1 MKNITTACLLLSMLG
16 VLTGCGGDDSSGGV
30 TTVPIA
36 DVDSGDKNDDTTD
49 ADSDSDSDSTADDD
63 DTDTVNDD
71 DTVTDDDTTSDD
83 DKDSDDDTTGDDDS
97 TKDDG
102 TTDDDTDVDDD
113 TELFPHKGKCTV
125 TELNL
130 DRVNIE
136 SRVANS
142 DYECMRTWFS
152 PSAEQADTVFSTLS
166 VTRINAGLKKAI
178 EAYKGKKEQAQQ
190 IYYLGEFIKAAYK
203 NRHDTFARDLQPFP
217 SELGAEIAAT
227 IQEFLRS
234 PHALTDGR
242 EQQEALASMLIVVD
256 SIRQLAI
263 AAPDVFAVLD
273 TFSED
278 KSESYYYR
286 KAINNVFIAMAGH
299 SQTKAFYDLI
309 ESDPRYIH
317 RLSAFI
323 TNNEWAIGTDSEQLL
338 GNAARELA
346 RLVKTQDASTKQVV
360 IDTLRSLLARYPLG
374 GKSDRIWVGI
384 AEMVNA
390 YAPDYL
396 EQLGLGNAKQDL
408 KQKIMTFSYDCRGP
422 AQILAQEMTEAQAVT
437 SCETL
442 NLKEDDFHQI
452 VNTGYQPVAD
462 DHSDS
467 VDVIVFK
474 TKNDYSTYSSF
485 LFGNTTNNGGQFL
498 ERDPS
503 KQGNVPRFVAYQ
515 NGWGDDFSILN
526 LEHEYIHYLDGR
538 FNQYGDFHETMREG
552 SIVWWLEGF
561 AEYMHYKDGYT
572 AALVL
577 GKDKTHTLDEVFH
590 TNYSDGLNRVYRW
603 GYLAVRF
610 MLEKHPEDVTELL
623 GYSRT
628 GQYKEWVKLLE
639 RLGPTYN
646 TEFHSWLDEVTKD
659 IDDTDISKPKPK
671 EKPKKIELNTSVQVS
686 GEKFAEKLF
695 FVDVTQNFNQLEV
708 SITGSGDA
716 DLYACYDKVC
726 HYFEYEWTNFTHGSN
741 ESISIPKNEDGTI
754 KTGQYYFSISGRD
767 EFDVELSVVAK

>member
-1 MKNITTACLLLSMLG
+1 MLG

-30 TTVPIA
+30 KTVPVA
-36 DVDSGDKNDDTTD
+36 GVDSGDKNDDN
-49 ADSDSDSDSTADDD
+49 ADNADVDSTVDD
-63 DTDTVNDD
+63 DTDT
-71 DTVTDDDTTSDD
+71 DT
-83 DKDSDDDTTGDDDS
+83 DDDS
-97 TKDDG
+97 TKDDD
-102 TTDDDTDVDDD
+102 TTDDDTVVDDEA
-113 TELFPHKGKCTV
+113 ELFPHKGKCTV
-125 TELNL
+125 EDFTV

-152 PSAEQADTVFSTLS
+152 PSLELADVVFSTMS
-166 VTRINAGLKKAI
+166 VSRITGGLKKAI
-178 EAYKGKKEQAQQ
+178 EAYKGTKEQAQQ

-203 NRHDTFARDLQPFP
+203 NRHDTFAKKLQPFP
-217 SELGAEIAAT
+217 SELSVDIANT
-227 IQEFLRS
+227 IQQFLRS
-234 PHALTDGR
+234 PYALTEGR

-263 AAPDVFAVLD
+263 AAPDVFAILD
-273 TFSED
+273 SFSAD
-278 KSESYYYR
+278 KSDSYYYR
-286 KAINNVFIAMAGH
+286 KAINNIFVAMAGH
-299 SQTKAFYDLI
+299 SQTKAFYDVI
-309 ESDPRYIH
+309 ESDSSYIH
-317 RLSAFI
+317 RLSSFI

-346 RLVKTQDASTKQVV
+346 RLVKTEDAETKKVV
-360 IDTLRSLLARYPLG
+360 VDTLDSLLKRYPLG

-384 AEMVNA
+384 AEMVDA
-390 YAPDYL
+390 YASDYL
-396 EQLGLGNAKQDL
+396 EQLGLSNSKSVL
-408 KQKIMTFSYDCRGP
+408 KQRIMTFSYDCRGP
-422 AQILAQEMTEAQAVT
+422 ARILAQEMTEAQAIT

-442 NLKEDDFHQI
+442 NLKEDDFHQT

-474 TKNDYSTYSSF
+474 TKSDYSTYSSF
-485 LFGNTTNNGGQFL
+485 LFDNTTNNGGQFL

-515 NGWGDDFSILN
+515 NGWDDDFSILN
-526 LEHEYIHYLDGR
+526 LEHEYVHYLDGR
-538 FNQYGDFHETMREG
+538 FNQYGDFHDTMREG
-552 SIVWWLEGF
+552 TIVWWLEGF
-561 AEYMHYKDGYT
+561 AEYMHYKEGYN

-577 GKDKTHTLDEVFH
+577 GKEKTHTLADVFS

-610 MLEKHPEDVTELL
+610 MIEKHPEDVTELL

-639 RLGPTYN
+639 RLGPAYN

-659 IDDTDISKPKPK
+659 IDDSDISQPKPK
-671 EKPKKIELNTSVQVS
+671 EKPKKIELNTSIQVN
-686 GEKFAEKLF
+686 GKKFSETLF
-695 FVDVTQNFNQLEV
+695 FVDVSESYNQLEV
-708 SITGSGDA
+708 SISGTGDA
-716 DLYACYDKVC
+716 DLYACYNKVC
-726 HYFEYEWTNFTHGSN
+726 HYFEYEWSNYTHGSN
-741 ESISIPKNEDGTI
+741 ETISIPKNEDGSI
-754 KTGQYYFSISGRD
+754 KMGQYYFSISGRE

>member
-1 MKNITTACLLLSMLG
+1 MLG

-30 TTVPIA
+30 KTVPVAGVDSGGKNDDNA
-36 DVDSGDKNDDTTD
+36 DVDSTV
-49 ADSDSDSDSTADDD
+49 DD
-63 DTDTVNDD
+63 DTDTDTDTDTDNDS
-71 DTVTDDDTTSDD
+71 TV
-83 DKDSDDDTTGDDDS
+83 DDDS
-97 TKDDG
+97 TKDDD
-102 TTDDDTDVDDD
+102 TTDDDTVVDDD
-113 TELFPHKGKCTV
+113 TELFPHKGECTV
-125 TELNL
+125 EDFTV

-152 PSAEQADTVFSTLS
+152 PSLEQADVVFSTMS
-166 VTRINAGLKKAI
+166 MSRITGGLKKAI
-178 EAYKGKKEQAQQ
+178 KAYKGTKEQAQQ

-203 NRHDTFARDLQPFP
+203 NRHDTFAKKLQPFP
-217 SELGAEIAAT
+217 SELSADIANT
-227 IQEFLRS
+227 IQQFLRS
-234 PHALTDGR
+234 PYALTEGR

-263 AAPDVFAVLD
+263 AAPDVFAILD
-273 TFSED
+273 SFSAD
-278 KSESYYYR
+278 KSDSYYYR
-286 KAINNVFIAMAGH
+286 KAINNIFVAMAGH
-299 SQTKAFYDLI
+299 SQTKAFYDVI
-309 ESDPRYIH
+309 ESDSSYIH
-317 RLSAFI
+317 RLSSFI

-346 RLVKTQDASTKQVV
+346 RLVKTEDAETKKVV
-360 IDTLRSLLARYPLG
+360 VDTLDSLLKRYPLG

-384 AEMVNA
+384 AEMVDA
-390 YAPDYL
+390 YASDYL
-396 EQLGLGNAKQDL
+396 EQLGLSNSKSVL
-408 KQKIMTFSYDCRGP
+408 KQRIMTFSYDCRGP
-422 AQILAQEMTEAQAVT
+422 ARILAQEMTEAQAIT

-442 NLKEDDFHQI
+442 NLKEDDFHQT

-474 TKNDYSTYSSF
+474 TKSDYSTYSSF
-485 LFGNTTNNGGQFL
+485 LFDNTTNNGGQFL

-515 NGWGDDFSILN
+515 NGWDDDFSILN
-526 LEHEYIHYLDGR
+526 LEHEYVHYLDGR
-538 FNQYGDFHETMREG
+538 FNQYGDFHDTMREG
-552 SIVWWLEGF
+552 NIVWWLEGF
-561 AEYMHYKDGYT
+561 AEYMYYKESYN

-577 GKDKTHTLDEVFH
+577 GKEKTHTLADVFS

-610 MLEKHPEDVTELL
+610 MIEKHPEDVTELL

-639 RLGPTYN
+639 RLGPAYN

-659 IDDTDISKPKPK
+659 IDDSDISQPKPK
-671 EKPKKIELNTSVQVS
+671 EKPKKIELNTSIQVS
-686 GEKFAEKLF
+686 GKKFSETLF
-695 FVDVTQNFNQLEV
+695 FVDVSESYNQLEV
-708 SITGSGDA
+708 SISGTGDA

-726 HYFEYEWTNFTHGSN
+726 HYFEYEWSNYTHGSN
-741 ESISIPKNEDGTI
+741 ETISIPKNEDGSI
-754 KTGQYYFSISGRD
+754 KMGQYYFSISGRE

>member
-1 MKNITTACLLLSMLG
+1 MLG

-30 TTVPIA
+30 KTVPVA
-36 DVDSGDKNDDTTD
+36 GVDSGDKNDDN
-49 ADSDSDSDSTADDD
+49 ADVDSTVDD
-63 DTDTVNDD
+63 DTDT
-71 DTVTDDDTTSDD
+71 DTDT
-83 DKDSDDDTTGDDDS
+83 DDS
-97 TKDDG
+97 TKDDD
-102 TTDDDTDVDDD
+102 TTDDDTVVDDEA
-113 TELFPHKGKCTV
+113 ELFPHKGKCTV
-125 TELNL
+125 EDFTV

-152 PSAEQADTVFSTLS
+152 PSLEQADVVFSTMS
-166 VTRINAGLKKAI
+166 VSRITGGLKKAI
-178 EAYKGKKEQAQQ
+178 EAYKGTKEQAQQ

-203 NRHDTFARDLQPFP
+203 NRHDTFAKKLQPFP
-217 SELGAEIAAT
+217 SELSVDIANT
-227 IQEFLRS
+227 IQQFLRS
-234 PHALTDGR
+234 PYALTEGR

-263 AAPDVFAVLD
+263 AAPDVFAILD
-273 TFSED
+273 SFSAD
-278 KSESYYYR
+278 KSDSYYYR
-286 KAINNVFIAMAGH
+286 KAINNIFVAMAGH
-299 SQTKAFYDLI
+299 SQTKAFYDVI
-309 ESDPRYIH
+309 ESDSSYIH
-317 RLSAFI
+317 RLSSFI

-346 RLVKTQDASTKQVV
+346 RLVKTEDAETKKVV
-360 IDTLRSLLARYPLG
+360 VDTLDSLLKRYPLG

-384 AEMVNA
+384 AEMVDA
-390 YAPDYL
+390 YASDYL
-396 EQLGLGNAKQDL
+396 EQLGLSNSKSVL
-408 KQKIMTFSYDCRGP
+408 KQRIMTFSYDCRGP
-422 AQILAQEMTEAQAVT
+422 ARILAQEMTEAQAIT

-442 NLKEDDFHQI
+442 NLKEDDFHQT

-474 TKNDYSTYSSF
+474 TKSDYSTYSSF
-485 LFGNTTNNGGQFL
+485 LFDNTTNNGGQFL

-515 NGWGDDFSILN
+515 NGWDDDFSILN
-526 LEHEYIHYLDGR
+526 LEHEYVHYLDGR
-538 FNQYGDFHETMREG
+538 FNQYGDFHDTMREG

-561 AEYMHYKDGYT
+561 AEYMHYKEGYN

-577 GKDKTHTLDEVFH
+577 GKEKTHTLADVFS

-610 MLEKHPEDVTELL
+610 MIEKHPEDVTELL

-639 RLGPTYN
+639 RLGPAYN

-659 IDDTDISKPKPK
+659 IDDSDISQPKPK
-671 EKPKKIELNTSVQVS
+671 EKPKKIELNTSIQVN
-686 GEKFAEKLF
+686 GKKFSETLF
-695 FVDVTQNFNQLEV
+695 FVDVSESYNQLEV
-708 SITGSGDA
+708 SISGTGDA

-726 HYFEYEWTNFTHGSN
+726 HYFEYEWSNYTHGSN
-741 ESISIPKNEDGTI
+741 ETISIPKNEDGSI
-754 KTGQYYFSISGRD
+754 KMGQYYFSISGRE

>member
-1 MKNITTACLLLSMLG
+1 MKNIKTACLLLSMLG

-30 TTVPIA
+30 KTVPVA
-36 DVDSGDKNDDTTD
+36 GVDSGDKNDDN
-49 ADSDSDSDSTADDD
+49 ADVDSTVDD
-63 DTDTVNDD
+63 DTDT
-71 DTVTDDDTTSDD
+71 DTDTDTDDDSTV
-83 DKDSDDDTTGDDDS
+83 DDDS
-97 TKDDG
+97 TKDDD
-102 TTDDDTDVDDD
+102 TTDDDTVVDDD

-125 TELNL
+125 EDFTV

-152 PSAEQADTVFSTLS
+152 PSLEQADVAFSTMS
-166 VTRINAGLKKAI
+166 VSRITGGLKKAI
-178 EAYKGKKEQAQQ
+178 EAYKGTKEQAQQ

-203 NRHDTFARDLQPFP
+203 NRHDTFAKKLQPFP
-217 SELGAEIAAT
+217 SELSVDIANT
-227 IQEFLRS
+227 IQQFLRS

-263 AAPDVFAVLD
+263 AAPDAFAILD
-273 TFSED
+273 SFSAD
-278 KSESYYYR
+278 KSDSYYYR
-286 KAINNVFIAMAGH
+286 KAINNIFVAMAGH
-299 SQTKAFYDLI
+299 SQTKAFYDVI
-309 ESDPRYIH
+309 ESDSSYIH
-317 RLSAFI
+317 RLSGFI

-346 RLVKTQDASTKQVV
+346 RLVKTEDAETKKVV
-360 IDTLRSLLARYPLG
+360 VDTLDSLLKRYPLG

-384 AEMVNA
+384 AEMVDA
-390 YAPDYL
+390 YASDYL
-396 EQLGLGNAKQDL
+396 EQLGLSNSKSVL
-408 KQKIMTFSYDCRGP
+408 KQRIMTFSYDCRGP
-422 AQILAQEMTEAQAVT
+422 ARILAQEMTEAQAIT

-442 NLKEDDFHQI
+442 NLKEDDFHQT

-474 TKNDYSTYSSF
+474 TKSDYSTYSSF
-485 LFGNTTNNGGQFL
+485 LFDNTTNNGGQFL

-515 NGWGDDFSILN
+515 NGWDDDFSILN
-526 LEHEYIHYLDGR
+526 LEHEYVHYLDGR
-538 FNQYGDFHETMREG
+538 FNQYGDFHDTMREG

-561 AEYMHYKDGYT
+561 AEYMYYKEGYN

-577 GKDKTHTLDEVFH
+577 GKEKTHTLADVFS

-610 MLEKHPEDVTELL
+610 MIEKHPEDVTELL

-639 RLGPTYN
+639 RLGPAYN

-659 IDDTDISKPKPK
+659 IDDSDISQPKPK
-671 EKPKKIELNTSVQVS
+671 EKPKKIELNTSIQVS
-686 GEKFAEKLF
+686 GKKFSETLF
-695 FVDVTQNFNQLEV
+695 FVDVSESYNQLEV
-708 SITGSGDA
+708 SISGTGDA

-726 HYFEYEWTNFTHGSN
+726 HYFEYEWSNYTHGSN
-741 ESISIPKNEDGTI
+741 ETISIPKNEDGSI
-754 KTGQYYFSISGRD
+754 KMGQYYFSISGRE

>member
-1 MKNITTACLLLSMLG
+1 MKNIKTACLLLSMLG

-30 TTVPIA
+30 KTVPVA
-36 DVDSGDKNDDTTD
+36 GVDSGDKNDDN
-49 ADSDSDSDSTADDD
+49 ADVDST
-63 DTDTVNDD
+63 V
-71 DTVTDDDTTSDD
+71 DD
-83 DKDSDDDTTGDDDS
+83 DKDTDTDTDTDDDS
-97 TKDDG
+97 TKDDD
-102 TTDDDTDVDDD
+102 TTDDDTVVDDD

-125 TELNL
+125 EDFTV

-152 PSAEQADTVFSTLS
+152 PSLEQADVVFSTMS
-166 VTRINAGLKKAI
+166 VSRITGGLKKAI
-178 EAYKGKKEQAQQ
+178 EAYKGTKEQAQQ

-203 NRHDTFARDLQPFP
+203 NRHDTFAKKLQPFS
-217 SELGAEIAAT
+217 SELSADIANT
-227 IQEFLRS
+227 IQQFLRS
-234 PHALTDGR
+234 PYALTEGR

-263 AAPDVFAVLD
+263 AAPDVFAILD
-273 TFSED
+273 SFSAD
-278 KSESYYYR
+278 KSDSYYYR
-286 KAINNVFIAMAGH
+286 KAINNIFVAMAGH
-299 SQTKAFYDLI
+299 SQTKAFYDVI
-309 ESDPRYIH
+309 ESDSSYIH
-317 RLSAFI
+317 RLSSFI

-346 RLVKTQDASTKQVV
+346 RLVKTEDAETRKVV
-360 IDTLRSLLARYPLG
+360 VDTLDSLLKRYPLG

-384 AEMVNA
+384 AEMVDA
-390 YAPDYL
+390 YASDYL
-396 EQLGLGNAKQDL
+396 EQLGLSNSKSVL
-408 KQKIMTFSYDCRGP
+408 KQRIMTFSYDCRGP
-422 AQILAQEMTEAQAVT
+422 ARILAQEMTEAQAIT

-442 NLKEDDFHQI
+442 NLKEDDFHQT

-474 TKNDYSTYSSF
+474 TKSDYSTYSSF
-485 LFGNTTNNGGQFL
+485 LFDNTTNNGGQFL

-515 NGWGDDFSILN
+515 NGWDDDFSILN
-526 LEHEYIHYLDGR
+526 LEHEYVHYLDGR
-538 FNQYGDFHETMREG
+538 FNQYGDFHDTMREG
-552 SIVWWLEGF
+552 NIVWWLEGF
-561 AEYMHYKDGYT
+561 AEYMYYKEGYN

-577 GKDKTHTLDEVFH
+577 GKEKTHTLADVFS

-610 MLEKHPEDVTELL
+610 MIEKHPEDVTELL

-639 RLGPTYN
+639 GLGPAYN

-659 IDDTDISKPKPK
+659 IDDSDISQPKPK
-671 EKPKKIELNTSVQVS
+671 EKPKKIELNTSIQVS
-686 GEKFAEKLF
+686 GKKFSETLF
-695 FVDVTQNFNQLEV
+695 FVDVSESYNQLEV
-708 SITGSGDA
+708 SISGAGDA

-726 HYFEYEWTNFTHGSN
+726 HYFEYEWSNYTHGSN
-741 ESISIPKNEDGTI
+741 ETISIPKNEDGSI
-754 KTGQYYFSISGRD
+754 KMGQYYFSISGRE

>member
-1 MKNITTACLLLSMLG
+1 MLG

-30 TTVPIA
+30 KTVPVA
-36 DVDSGDKNDDTTD
+36 GVDSGDKNDDN
-49 ADSDSDSDSTADDD
+49 ADVDSTVDD
-63 DTDTVNDD
+63 DTDT
-71 DTVTDDDTTSDD
+71 
-83 DKDSDDDTTGDDDS
+83 DDDS
-97 TKDDG
+97 TKDDD
-102 TTDDDTDVDDD
+102 TTDDDTVVDDEA
-113 TELFPHKGKCTV
+113 ELFPHKGKCTV
-125 TELNL
+125 EDFTV

-152 PSAEQADTVFSTLS
+152 PSLEQADVVFSTMS
-166 VTRINAGLKKAI
+166 VSRITGGLKKAI
-178 EAYKGKKEQAQQ
+178 EAYKGTKEQAQQ

-203 NRHDTFARDLQPFP
+203 NRHDTFAKKLQPFP
-217 SELGAEIAAT
+217 SELSVDIANT
-227 IQEFLRS
+227 IQQFLRS
-234 PHALTDGR
+234 PYALTEGR

-263 AAPDVFAVLD
+263 AAPDVFAILD
-273 TFSED
+273 SFSAD
-278 KSESYYYR
+278 KSDSYYYR
-286 KAINNVFIAMAGH
+286 KAINNIFVAMAGH
-299 SQTKAFYDLI
+299 SQTKAFYDVI
-309 ESDPRYIH
+309 ESDSSYIH
-317 RLSAFI
+317 RLSSFI

-346 RLVKTQDASTKQVV
+346 RLVKTEDAETKKVV
-360 IDTLRSLLARYPLG
+360 VDTLDSLLKRYPLG

-384 AEMVNA
+384 AEMVDA
-390 YAPDYL
+390 YASDYL
-396 EQLGLGNAKQDL
+396 EQLGLSNSKSVL
-408 KQKIMTFSYDCRGP
+408 KQRIMTFSYDCRGP
-422 AQILAQEMTEAQAVT
+422 ARILAQEMTEAQAIT

-442 NLKEDDFHQI
+442 NLKEDDFHQT
-452 VNTGYQPVAD
+452 VNSGYQPVAD

-474 TKNDYSTYSSF
+474 TKSDYSTYSSF
-485 LFGNTTNNGGQFL
+485 LFDNTTNNGGQFL

-515 NGWGDDFSILN
+515 NGWDDDFSILN
-526 LEHEYIHYLDGR
+526 LEHEYVHYLDGR
-538 FNQYGDFHETMREG
+538 FNQYGDFHDTMREG

-561 AEYMHYKDGYT
+561 AEYMHYKEGYN

-577 GKDKTHTLDEVFH
+577 GKEKTHTLADVFS

-610 MLEKHPEDVTELL
+610 MIEKHPEDVTELL

-639 RLGPTYN
+639 RLGPAYN

-659 IDDTDISKPKPK
+659 IDDSDISQPKPK
-671 EKPKKIELNTSVQVS
+671 EKPKKIELNTSIQVN
-686 GEKFAEKLF
+686 GKKFSETLF
-695 FVDVTQNFNQLEV
+695 FVDVSESYNQLEV
-708 SITGSGDA
+708 SISGTGDA

-726 HYFEYEWTNFTHGSN
+726 HYFEYEWSNYTHGSN
-741 ESISIPKNEDGTI
+741 ETISIPKNEDGSI
-754 KTGQYYFSISGRD
+754 KMGQYYFSISGRE

>member
-1 MKNITTACLLLSMLG
+1 MLG

-30 TTVPIA
+30 KTVPVA
-36 DVDSGDKNDDTTD
+36 GVDSGDKNDDN
-49 ADSDSDSDSTADDD
+49 ADVDSTVDD
-63 DTDTVNDD
+63 DTDT
-71 DTVTDDDTTSDD
+71 DTDT
-83 DKDSDDDTTGDDDS
+83 DDDS
-97 TKDDG
+97 TKDDD
-102 TTDDDTDVDDD
+102 TTDDDTVVDDEA
-113 TELFPHKGKCTV
+113 ELFPHKGKCTV
-125 TELNL
+125 EDFTV

-152 PSAEQADTVFSTLS
+152 PSLEQADVVFSTMS
-166 VTRINAGLKKAI
+166 VSRITGGLKKAI
-178 EAYKGKKEQAQQ
+178 EAYKGTKEQAQQ

-203 NRHDTFARDLQPFP
+203 NRHDTFAKKLQPFP
-217 SELGAEIAAT
+217 SELSVDIANT
-227 IQEFLRS
+227 IQQFLRS
-234 PHALTDGR
+234 PYALTEGH

-263 AAPDVFAVLD
+263 AAPDVFAILD
-273 TFSED
+273 SFSAD
-278 KSESYYYR
+278 KSDSYYYR
-286 KAINNVFIAMAGH
+286 KAINNIFVAMAGH
-299 SQTKAFYDLI
+299 SQTKAFYDVI
-309 ESDPRYIH
+309 ESDSSYIH
-317 RLSAFI
+317 RLSSFI

-346 RLVKTQDASTKQVV
+346 RLVKTEDAETKKVV
-360 IDTLRSLLARYPLG
+360 VDTLDSLLKRYPLG

-384 AEMVNA
+384 AEMVDA
-390 YAPDYL
+390 YASDYL
-396 EQLGLGNAKQDL
+396 EQLGLSNSKSVL
-408 KQKIMTFSYDCRGP
+408 KQRIMTFSYDCRGP
-422 AQILAQEMTEAQAVT
+422 ARILAQEMTEAQAIT

-442 NLKEDDFHQI
+442 NLKEDDFHQT

-474 TKNDYSTYSSF
+474 TKSDYSTYSSF
-485 LFGNTTNNGGQFL
+485 LFDNTTNNGGQFL

-515 NGWGDDFSILN
+515 NGWDDDFSILN
-526 LEHEYIHYLDGR
+526 LEHEYVHYLDGR
-538 FNQYGDFHETMREG
+538 FNQYGDFHDTMREG

-561 AEYMHYKDGYT
+561 AEYMHYKEGYN

-577 GKDKTHTLDEVFH
+577 GKEKTHTLADVFS

-610 MLEKHPEDVTELL
+610 MIEKHPEDVTELL

-639 RLGPTYN
+639 RLGPAYN

-659 IDDTDISKPKPK
+659 IDDSDISQPKPK
-671 EKPKKIELNTSVQVS
+671 EKPKKIELNTSIQVN
-686 GEKFAEKLF
+686 GKKFSETLF
-695 FVDVTQNFNQLEV
+695 FVDVSESYNQLEV
-708 SITGSGDA
+708 SISGTGDA

-726 HYFEYEWTNFTHGSN
+726 HYFEYEWSNYTHGSN
-741 ESISIPKNEDGTI
+741 ETISIPKNEDGSI
-754 KTGQYYFSISGRD
+754 KMGQYYFSISGRE

>member
-1 MKNITTACLLLSMLG
+1 MLG

-30 TTVPIA
+30 KTVPVA
-36 DVDSGDKNDDTTD
+36 GVDSGDKNDDN
-49 ADSDSDSDSTADDD
+49 ADVDST
-63 DTDTVNDD
+63 V
-71 DTVTDDDTTSDD
+71 DD
-83 DKDSDDDTTGDDDS
+83 DKDTDTDTDTDTDDDS
-97 TKDDG
+97 TKDDD
-102 TTDDDTDVDDD
+102 TTDDDTVVDDD

-125 TELNL
+125 EDFTV

-152 PSAEQADTVFSTLS
+152 PSLEQADVVFSTMS
-166 VTRINAGLKKAI
+166 VSRITGGLKKAI
-178 EAYKGKKEQAQQ
+178 EAYKGTKEQAQQ

-203 NRHDTFARDLQPFP
+203 NRHDTFAKKLQPFS
-217 SELGAEIAAT
+217 SELSADIANT
-227 IQEFLRS
+227 IQQFLRS
-234 PHALTDGR
+234 PYALTEGR

-263 AAPDVFAVLD
+263 AAPDVFAILD
-273 TFSED
+273 SFSAD
-278 KSESYYYR
+278 KSDSYYYR
-286 KAINNVFIAMAGH
+286 KAINNIFVAMAGH
-299 SQTKAFYDLI
+299 SQTKAFYDVI
-309 ESDPRYIH
+309 ESDSSYIH
-317 RLSAFI
+317 RLSGFI

-338 GNAARELA
+338 GNAVRELA
-346 RLVKTQDASTKQVV
+346 RLIKTEDAETKKVV
-360 IDTLRSLLARYPLG
+360 VDTLDSLLKRYPLG

-384 AEMVNA
+384 AEMVDA
-390 YAPDYL
+390 YASDYL
-396 EQLGLGNAKQDL
+396 EQLGLSNSKSVL
-408 KQKIMTFSYDCRGP
+408 KQRIMTFSYDCRGP
-422 AQILAQEMTEAQAVT
+422 ARILAQEMTEAQAIT

-442 NLKEDDFHQI
+442 NLKEDDFHQT

-474 TKNDYSTYSSF
+474 TKSDYSTYSSF
-485 LFGNTTNNGGQFL
+485 LFDNTTNNGGQFL

-503 KQGNVPRFVAYQ
+503 KRGNVPRFVAYQ
-515 NGWGDDFSILN
+515 NGWDDDFSILN
-526 LEHEYIHYLDGR
+526 LEHEYVHYLDGR
-538 FNQYGDFHETMREG
+538 FNQYGDFHDTMREG

-561 AEYMHYKDGYT
+561 AEYMYYKEGYN

-577 GKDKTHTLDEVFH
+577 GKEKTHTLADVFS

-610 MLEKHPEDVTELL
+610 MIEKHPEDVTELL

-639 RLGPTYN
+639 RLGPAYN

-659 IDDTDISKPKPK
+659 IDDSDISQPKPK
-671 EKPKKIELNTSVQVS
+671 EKPKKIELNTSIQVS
-686 GEKFAEKLF
+686 GKKFSETLF
-695 FVDVTQNFNQLEV
+695 FIDVSESYNQLEV
-708 SITGSGDA
+708 SISGTGDA

-726 HYFEYEWTNFTHGSN
+726 HYFEYEWSNYTHGSN
-741 ESISIPKNEDGTI
+741 ETISIPKNEDGSI
-754 KTGQYYFSISGRD
+754 KMGQYYFSISGRE

>member
-1 MKNITTACLLLSMLG
+1 MLG

-30 TTVPIA
+30 KTVPVA
-36 DVDSGDKNDDTTD
+36 GVDSGDKNDDN
-49 ADSDSDSDSTADDD
+49 ADVDSTVDD
-63 DTDTVNDD
+63 DTDT
-71 DTVTDDDTTSDD
+71 DTDTDT
-83 DKDSDDDTTGDDDS
+83 DDDS
-97 TKDDG
+97 TKDDD
-102 TTDDDTDVDDD
+102 TTDDDTVVDDEA
-113 TELFPHKGKCTV
+113 ELFPHKGKCTV
-125 TELNL
+125 EDFTV

-152 PSAEQADTVFSTLS
+152 PSLEQADVVFSTMS
-166 VTRINAGLKKAI
+166 VSRITGGLKKAI
-178 EAYKGKKEQAQQ
+178 EAYKGTKEQAQQ

-203 NRHDTFARDLQPFP
+203 NRHDTFAKKLQPFP
-217 SELGAEIAAT
+217 SELSVDIANT
-227 IQEFLRS
+227 IQQFLRS
-234 PHALTDGR
+234 PYALTEGR

-263 AAPDVFAVLD
+263 AAPDVFAILD
-273 TFSED
+273 SFSAD
-278 KSESYYYR
+278 KSDSYYYR
-286 KAINNVFIAMAGH
+286 KAINNIFVAMAGH
-299 SQTKAFYDLI
+299 SQTKAFYDVI
-309 ESDPRYIH
+309 ESDSSYIH
-317 RLSAFI
+317 RLSSFI

-346 RLVKTQDASTKQVV
+346 RLVKTEDAETKKVV
-360 IDTLRSLLARYPLG
+360 VDTLDSLLKRYPLG

-384 AEMVNA
+384 AEMVDA
-390 YAPDYL
+390 YASNYL
-396 EQLGLGNAKQDL
+396 EQLGLSNSKSVL
-408 KQKIMTFSYDCRGP
+408 KQRIMTFSYDCRGP
-422 AQILAQEMTEAQAVT
+422 ARILAQEMTEAQAIT

-442 NLKEDDFHQI
+442 NLKEDDFHQT

-474 TKNDYSTYSSF
+474 TKSDYSTYSSF
-485 LFGNTTNNGGQFL
+485 LFDNTTNNGGQFL

-515 NGWGDDFSILN
+515 NGWDDDFSILN
-526 LEHEYIHYLDGR
+526 LEHEYVHYLDGR
-538 FNQYGDFHETMREG
+538 FNQYGDFHDTMREG

-561 AEYMHYKDGYT
+561 AEYMHYKEGYN

-577 GKDKTHTLDEVFH
+577 GKEKTHTLADVFS

-610 MLEKHPEDVTELL
+610 MIEKHPEDVTELL

-639 RLGPTYN
+639 RLGPAYN

-659 IDDTDISKPKPK
+659 IDDSDISQPKPK
-671 EKPKKIELNTSVQVS
+671 EKPKKIELNTSIQVN
-686 GEKFAEKLF
+686 GKKFSETLF
-695 FVDVTQNFNQLEV
+695 FVDVSESYNQLEV
-708 SITGSGDA
+708 SISGTGDA

-726 HYFEYEWTNFTHGSN
+726 HYFEYEWSNYTHGSN
-741 ESISIPKNEDGTI
+741 ETISIPKNEDGSI
-754 KTGQYYFSISGRD
+754 KMGQYYFSISGRE

>member
-1 MKNITTACLLLSMLG
+1 MKNIKTACLLLSMLG

-30 TTVPIA
+30 KTVPVA
-36 DVDSGDKNDDTTD
+36 GVDSGDKNDDN
-49 ADSDSDSDSTADDD
+49 ADVDSTVDD
-63 DTDTVNDD
+63 DTDT
-71 DTVTDDDTTSDD
+71 DTDTDTDDDSTV
-83 DKDSDDDTTGDDDS
+83 DDDS
-97 TKDDG
+97 TKDDD
-102 TTDDDTDVDDD
+102 TTDDDTVVDDD

-125 TELNL
+125 EDFTV

-152 PSAEQADTVFSTLS
+152 PSLEQADVVFSTMS
-166 VTRINAGLKKAI
+166 MSRITGGLKKAI
-178 EAYKGKKEQAQQ
+178 EAYKGTKEQAQQ

-203 NRHDTFARDLQPFP
+203 NRHDTFAKKLQPFS
-217 SELGAEIAAT
+217 SELSADIANT
-227 IQEFLRS
+227 IQQFLRS
-234 PHALTDGR
+234 PYALTEGR

-263 AAPDVFAVLD
+263 AAPDVFAILD
-273 TFSED
+273 SFSAD
-278 KSESYYYR
+278 KSDSYYYR
-286 KAINNVFIAMAGH
+286 KAINNIFVAMAGH
-299 SQTKAFYDLI
+299 SQTKAFYDVI
-309 ESDPRYIH
+309 ESDSSYIH
-317 RLSAFI
+317 RLSGFI

-346 RLVKTQDASTKQVV
+346 RLVKTEDAETRKVV
-360 IDTLRSLLARYPLG
+360 VDTLDSLLKRYPLG

-384 AEMVNA
+384 AEMVDA

-396 EQLGLGNAKQDL
+396 EQLGLSNSKSVL
-408 KQKIMTFSYDCRGP
+408 KQRIMTFSYDCRGP
-422 AQILAQEMTEAQAVT
+422 ARILAQEMTEAQAIT

-442 NLKEDDFHQI
+442 NLKEDDFHQT

-474 TKNDYSTYSSF
+474 TKSDYSTYSSF
-485 LFGNTTNNGGQFL
+485 LFDNTTNNGGQFL

-515 NGWGDDFSILN
+515 NGWDDDFSILN
-526 LEHEYIHYLDGR
+526 LEHEYVHYLDGR
-538 FNQYGDFHETMREG
+538 FNQYGDFHDTMREG

-561 AEYMHYKDGYT
+561 AEYMYYKEGYN

-577 GKDKTHTLDEVFH
+577 GKEKTHTLADVFS

-610 MLEKHPEDVTELL
+610 MIEKHPEDVTELL

-639 RLGPTYN
+639 RLGPAYN

-659 IDDTDISKPKPK
+659 IDDSDISQPKPK
-671 EKPKKIELNTSVQVS
+671 EKPKKIELNTSIQVS
-686 GEKFAEKLF
+686 GKKFSETLF
-695 FVDVTQNFNQLEV
+695 FVDVSESYNQLEV
-708 SITGSGDA
+708 SISGTGDA

-726 HYFEYEWTNFTHGSN
+726 HYFEYEWSNYTHGSN
-741 ESISIPKNEDGTI
+741 ETISIPKNEDGSI
-754 KTGQYYFSISGRD
+754 KMGQYYFSISGRE

>member
-1 MKNITTACLLLSMLG
+1 MLG

-30 TTVPIA
+30 KTVPVA
-36 DVDSGDKNDDTTD
+36 GVDSGDKNDDN
-49 ADSDSDSDSTADDD
+49 ADVDST
-63 DTDTVNDD
+63 V
-71 DTVTDDDTTSDD
+71 DD
-83 DKDSDDDTTGDDDS
+83 DKDTDTDTDTDDDSTVDDDS
-97 TKDDG
+97 TKDDD
-102 TTDDDTDVDDD
+102 TTDDDTVVDDD

-125 TELNL
+125 EDFTV

-152 PSAEQADTVFSTLS
+152 PSLEQADVVFSTMS
-166 VTRINAGLKKAI
+166 VSRITGGLKKAI
-178 EAYKGKKEQAQQ
+178 EAYKGTKEQAQQ

-203 NRHDTFARDLQPFP
+203 NRHDTFAKKLQPFP
-217 SELGAEIAAT
+217 SELSVNIANT
-227 IQEFLRS
+227 IQQFLHS
-234 PHALTDGR
+234 PYALTEGR

-256 SIRQLAI
+256 SIRQLAV
-263 AAPDVFAVLD
+263 AAPDVFAILD
-273 TFSED
+273 SFSAD
-278 KSESYYYR
+278 KSDSYYYR
-286 KAINNVFIAMAGH
+286 KAINNIFVAMAGH
-299 SQTKAFYDLI
+299 SQTKAFYDVI
-309 ESDPRYIH
+309 ESDSSYIH
-317 RLSAFI
+317 RLSGFI

-346 RLVKTQDASTKQVV
+346 RLIKTEDAETKKVV
-360 IDTLRSLLARYPLG
+360 VDTLDSLLKRYPLG

-384 AEMVNA
+384 AEMVDA
-390 YAPDYL
+390 YASDYL
-396 EQLGLGNAKQDL
+396 EQLGLSNSKSVL
-408 KQKIMTFSYDCRGP
+408 KQRIMTFSYDCRGP
-422 AQILAQEMTEAQAVT
+422 ARILAQEMTEAQAIT

-442 NLKEDDFHQI
+442 NLKEDDFHQT

-474 TKNDYSTYSSF
+474 TKSDYSTYSSF
-485 LFGNTTNNGGQFL
+485 LFDNTTNNGGQFL

-515 NGWGDDFSILN
+515 NGWDDDFSILN
-526 LEHEYIHYLDGR
+526 LEHEYVHYLDGR
-538 FNQYGDFHETMREG
+538 FNQYGDFHDTMREG

-561 AEYMHYKDGYT
+561 AEYMYYKEGYN

-577 GKDKTHTLDEVFH
+577 GKEKTHTLADVFS

-610 MLEKHPEDVTELL
+610 MIEKHPEDVTELL

-639 RLGPTYN
+639 RLGPAYN

-659 IDDTDISKPKPK
+659 IDDSDISQPKPK
-671 EKPKKIELNTSVQVS
+671 EKPKKIELNTSIQAN
-686 GEKFAEKLF
+686 GKKFSETLF
-695 FVDVTQNFNQLEV
+695 FVDVSESYNQLEV
-708 SITGSGDA
+708 SISGTGDA

-726 HYFEYEWTNFTHGSN
+726 HYFEYEWSNYTHGSN
-741 ESISIPKNEDGTI
+741 ETISIPKNEDGSI
-754 KTGQYYFSISGRD
+754 KMGQYYFSISGRE

>member
-1 MKNITTACLLLSMLG
+1 MKNIKTACLLLSMLG

-30 TTVPIA
+30 KTVPVAGVDSGGKNDDNA
-36 DVDSGDKNDDTTD
+36 DVDSTV
-49 ADSDSDSDSTADDD
+49 DD
-63 DTDTVNDD
+63 DTDT
-71 DTVTDDDTTSDD
+71 DTDTDTDDDSTV
-83 DKDSDDDTTGDDDS
+83 DDDS
-97 TKDDG
+97 TKDDD
-102 TTDDDTDVDDD
+102 TTDDDTVVDDD

-125 TELNL
+125 EDFTV

-152 PSAEQADTVFSTLS
+152 PSLEQADVVFSTMS
-166 VTRINAGLKKAI
+166 MSRITGGLKKAI
-178 EAYKGKKEQAQQ
+178 EAYKGTKEQAQQ

-203 NRHDTFARDLQPFP
+203 NRHDTFAKKLQPFS
-217 SELGAEIAAT
+217 SELSADIANT
-227 IQEFLRS
+227 IQQFLRS
-234 PHALTDGR
+234 PYALTDGR

-263 AAPDVFAVLD
+263 AAPDVFAILD
-273 TFSED
+273 SFSAD
-278 KSESYYYR
+278 KSDSYYYR
-286 KAINNVFIAMAGH
+286 KAINNIFVAMAGH
-299 SQTKAFYDLI
+299 SQTKAFYDVI
-309 ESDPRYIH
+309 ESDSSYIH
-317 RLSAFI
+317 RLSDFI

-346 RLVKTQDASTKQVV
+346 RLVKTEDAETKKVV
-360 IDTLRSLLARYPLG
+360 VDTLDSLLKRYPLG

-384 AEMVNA
+384 AEMVDA
-390 YAPDYL
+390 YASDYL
-396 EQLGLGNAKQDL
+396 EQLGLSNSKSVL
-408 KQKIMTFSYDCRGP
+408 KQRIMTFSYDCRGP
-422 AQILAQEMTEAQAVT
+422 ARILAQEMTEAQAIT

-442 NLKEDDFHQI
+442 NLKEDDFHQT

-474 TKNDYSTYSSF
+474 TKSDYSTYSSF
-485 LFGNTTNNGGQFL
+485 LFDNTTNNGGQFL

-515 NGWGDDFSILN
+515 NGWDDDFSILN
-526 LEHEYIHYLDGR
+526 LEHEYVHYLDGR
-538 FNQYGDFHETMREG
+538 FNQYGDFHDTMREG
-552 SIVWWLEGF
+552 NIVWWLEGF
-561 AEYMHYKDGYT
+561 AEYMYYKEGYN

-577 GKDKTHTLDEVFH
+577 GKEKTYTLADVFS

-610 MLEKHPEDVTELL
+610 MIEKHPEDVTELL

-639 RLGPTYN
+639 RLGPAYN

-659 IDDTDISKPKPK
+659 IDDSDISQPKPK
-671 EKPKKIELNTSVQVS
+671 EKPKKIELNTSIQVS
-686 GEKFAEKLF
+686 GKKFSETLF
-695 FVDVTQNFNQLEV
+695 FVDVSESYNQLEV
-708 SITGSGDA
+708 SISGTGDA

-726 HYFEYEWTNFTHGSN
+726 HYFEYEWSNYTHGSN
-741 ESISIPKNEDGTI
+741 ETISIPKNEDGSI
-754 KTGQYYFSISGRD
+754 KMGQYYFSISGRE

>member
-1 MKNITTACLLLSMLG
+1 MHQQKYIFDAHFKYNTNSMKNIKTACLLLSMLG

-30 TTVPIA
+30 KTVPVA
-36 DVDSGDKNDDTTD
+36 GVDSGDKNDDN
-49 ADSDSDSDSTADDD
+49 ADVDST
-63 DTDTVNDD
+63 V
-71 DTVTDDDTTSDD
+71 DD
-83 DKDSDDDTTGDDDS
+83 DKDTDTDTDDS
-97 TKDDG
+97 TKDDD
-102 TTDDDTDVDDD
+102 TTDDDTVVDDD
-113 TELFPHKGKCTV
+113 TELFQHKGKCTV
-125 TELNL
+125 EDFTV

-152 PSAEQADTVFSTLS
+152 PSLEQADVVFSTMS
-166 VTRINAGLKKAI
+166 VSRITGGLKKAI
-178 EAYKGKKEQAQQ
+178 EAYKGTKEQAQQ

-203 NRHDTFARDLQPFP
+203 NRHDTFAKKLQPFP
-217 SELGAEIAAT
+217 SELSADIANT
-227 IQEFLRS
+227 IQQFLRS
-234 PHALTDGR
+234 PYALTEGR

-263 AAPDVFAVLD
+263 AAPDVFAILD
-273 TFSED
+273 SFSAD
-278 KSESYYYR
+278 KSDSYYYR
-286 KAINNVFIAMAGH
+286 KAINNIFVAMAGH
-299 SQTKAFYDLI
+299 SQTKAFYDVI
-309 ESDPRYIH
+309 ESDSSYIH
-317 RLSAFI
+317 RLSGFI

-346 RLVKTQDASTKQVV
+346 RLIKTEDAETKKVV
-360 IDTLRSLLARYPLG
+360 VDTLDSLLKRYPLG

-384 AEMVNA
+384 AEMVDA
-390 YAPDYL
+390 YASDYL
-396 EQLGLGNAKQDL
+396 EQLGLSNSKSVL
-408 KQKIMTFSYDCRGP
+408 KQRIMTFSYDCRGP
-422 AQILAQEMTEAQAVT
+422 ARILAQEMTEAQAIT

-442 NLKEDDFHQI
+442 NLKEDDFHQT

-474 TKNDYSTYSSF
+474 TKSDYSTYSSF
-485 LFGNTTNNGGQFL
+485 LFDNTTNNGGQFL

-515 NGWGDDFSILN
+515 NGWDDDFSILN
-526 LEHEYIHYLDGR
+526 LEHEYVHYLDGR
-538 FNQYGDFHETMREG
+538 FNQYGDFHDTMREG
-552 SIVWWLEGF
+552 NIVWWLEGF
-561 AEYMHYKDGYT
+561 AEYMYYKEGYN

-577 GKDKTHTLDEVFH
+577 GKEKTHTLADVFS

-610 MLEKHPEDVTELL
+610 MIEKHPENVTELL

-639 RLGPTYN
+639 RLGPAYN

-659 IDDTDISKPKPK
+659 IDDSDISQPKPK
-671 EKPKKIELNTSVQVS
+671 EKPKKIELNTSIQVS
-686 GEKFAEKLF
+686 GKKFSETLF
-695 FVDVTQNFNQLEV
+695 FVDVSESYNQLEV
-708 SITGSGDA
+708 SISGTGDA

-726 HYFEYEWTNFTHGSN
+726 HYFEYEWSNYTHGSN
-741 ESISIPKNEDGTI
+741 ETISIPKNEDGSI
-754 KTGQYYFSISGRD
+754 KMGQYYFSISGRE

>member
-1 MKNITTACLLLSMLG
+1 MKNIKTACLLLSMLG

-30 TTVPIA
+30 KTVPVA
-36 DVDSGDKNDDTTD
+36 GVDSGDKNDDN
-49 ADSDSDSDSTADDD
+49 ADVDSTVDD
-63 DTDTVNDD
+63 DTDTD
-71 DTVTDDDTTSDD
+71 TDDDSTV
-83 DKDSDDDTTGDDDS
+83 DDDS
-97 TKDDG
+97 TKDDD
-102 TTDDDTDVDDD
+102 TTDDDTVVDDE

-125 TELNL
+125 EDFTV

-152 PSAEQADTVFSTLS
+152 PSLEQADVVFSTMS
-166 VTRINAGLKKAI
+166 VSRITGGLKKAI
-178 EAYKGKKEQAQQ
+178 EAYKGTKEQAQQ

-203 NRHDTFARDLQPFP
+203 NRHDTFAKKLQPFS
-217 SELGAEIAAT
+217 SELSADIANT
-227 IQEFLRS
+227 IQQFLRS
-234 PHALTDGR
+234 PYALTEGR

-263 AAPDVFAVLD
+263 AAPDVFAILD
-273 TFSED
+273 SFSAD
-278 KSESYYYR
+278 KSDSYYYR
-286 KAINNVFIAMAGH
+286 KAINNIFVAMAGH
-299 SQTKAFYDLI
+299 SQTKAFYDVI
-309 ESDPRYIH
+309 ESDSSYIH
-317 RLSAFI
+317 RLSGFI

-346 RLVKTQDASTKQVV
+346 RLVKTEDAETRKVV
-360 IDTLRSLLARYPLG
+360 VDTLDSLLKRYPLG

-384 AEMVNA
+384 AEMVDA
-390 YAPDYL
+390 YASDYL
-396 EQLGLGNAKQDL
+396 EQLGLSNSKSVL
-408 KQKIMTFSYDCRGP
+408 KQRIMTFSYDCRGP
-422 AQILAQEMTEAQAVT
+422 ARILAQEMTEAQAIT

-442 NLKEDDFHQI
+442 NLKEDDFHQT

-474 TKNDYSTYSSF
+474 TKSDYSTYSSF
-485 LFGNTTNNGGQFL
+485 LFDNTTNNGGQFL

-515 NGWGDDFSILN
+515 NGWDDDFSILN
-526 LEHEYIHYLDGR
+526 LEHEYVHYLDGR
-538 FNQYGDFHETMREG
+538 FNQYGDFHDTMREG

-561 AEYMHYKDGYT
+561 VEYMYYKEGYN

-577 GKDKTHTLDEVFH
+577 GKEKTHTLADVFS

-610 MLEKHPEDVTELL
+610 MIEKHPEDVTELL

-639 RLGPTYN
+639 RLGPAYN

-659 IDDTDISKPKPK
+659 IDDSDISQPKPK
-671 EKPKKIELNTSVQVS
+671 EKPKKIELNTSIQAS
-686 GEKFAEKLF
+686 GKKFSETLF
-695 FVDVTQNFNQLEV
+695 FVDVSESYNQLEV
-708 SITGSGDA
+708 SISGTGDA

-726 HYFEYEWTNFTHGSN
+726 HYFEYEWSNYTHGSN
-741 ESISIPKNEDGTI
+741 ETISIPKNEDGSI
-754 KTGQYYFSISGRD
+754 KMGQYYFSISGRE

>member
-1 MKNITTACLLLSMLG
+1 MKNIKTACLLLSMLG

-30 TTVPIA
+30 KTVPVA
-36 DVDSGDKNDDTTD
+36 GVDSGDKNDDN
-49 ADSDSDSDSTADDD
+49 ADVDST
-63 DTDTVNDD
+63 V
-71 DTVTDDDTTSDD
+71 DD
-83 DKDSDDDTTGDDDS
+83 DKDTDTDTDNDSTVDDDS
-97 TKDDG
+97 TKDDD
-102 TTDDDTDVDDD
+102 TTDDDTVVDDD

-125 TELNL
+125 EDFTV

-152 PSAEQADTVFSTLS
+152 PSLEQADVVFSTMS
-166 VTRINAGLKKAI
+166 MSRITGGLKKAI
-178 EAYKGKKEQAQQ
+178 EAYKGTKEQAQQ

-203 NRHDTFARDLQPFP
+203 NRHDTFAKKLQPFS
-217 SELGAEIAAT
+217 SELSADIANT
-227 IQEFLRS
+227 IQQFLRS
-234 PHALTDGR
+234 PYALTEGR

-273 TFSED
+273 SFSAD
-278 KSESYYYR
+278 KSDSYYYR
-286 KAINNVFIAMAGH
+286 KAINNIFVAMAGH
-299 SQTKAFYDLI
+299 SQTKAFYDVI
-309 ESDPRYIH
+309 ESDSSYIH
-317 RLSAFI
+317 RLSGFI

-346 RLVKTQDASTKQVV
+346 RLVKTEDAETKKIVV
-360 IDTLRSLLARYPLG
+360 DTLDSLLKRYPLG

-384 AEMVNA
+384 AEMVDA
-390 YAPDYL
+390 YASDYL
-396 EQLGLGNAKQDL
+396 EQLGLSNSKSVL
-408 KQKIMTFSYDCRGP
+408 KQRIMTFSYDCRGP
-422 AQILAQEMTEAQAVT
+422 ARILAQEMTEAQAIT

-442 NLKEDDFHQI
+442 NLKEDDFHQT

-474 TKNDYSTYSSF
+474 TKSDYSTYSSF
-485 LFGNTTNNGGQFL
+485 LFDNTTNNGGQFL

-515 NGWGDDFSILN
+515 NGWDDDFSILN
-526 LEHEYIHYLDGR
+526 LEHEYVHYLDGR
-538 FNQYGDFHETMREG
+538 FNQYGDFHDTMREG

-561 AEYMHYKDGYT
+561 AEYMHYKEGYN

-577 GKDKTHTLDEVFH
+577 GKEKTHTLADVFS

-610 MLEKHPEDVTELL
+610 MIEKHPEDVTELL

-639 RLGPTYN
+639 RLGPAYN

-659 IDDTDISKPKPK
+659 IDDSDISQPKPK
-671 EKPKKIELNTSVQVS
+671 EKPKKIELNTSIQVS
-686 GEKFAEKLF
+686 GKKFSETLF
-695 FVDVTQNFNQLEV
+695 FVDVSESYNQLEV
-708 SITGSGDA
+708 SISGTGDA

-726 HYFEYEWTNFTHGSN
+726 HYFEYEWSNYTHGSN
-741 ESISIPKNEDGTI
+741 ETISIPKNEDGSI
-754 KTGQYYFSISGRD
+754 KMGQYYFSISGRE

>member
-1 MKNITTACLLLSMLG
+1 MLG

-30 TTVPIA
+30 KTVPVAGVDSGGKNDDNA
-36 DVDSGDKNDDTTD
+36 DVDSTV
-49 ADSDSDSDSTADDD
+49 DD
-63 DTDTVNDD
+63 DTDTDTDNDS
-71 DTVTDDDTTSDD
+71 TV
-83 DKDSDDDTTGDDDS
+83 DDDS
-97 TKDDG
+97 TKDDD
-102 TTDDDTDVDDD
+102 TTDDDTVVDDD
-113 TELFPHKGKCTV
+113 TELFPHKGECTV
-125 TELNL
+125 EDFTV

-152 PSAEQADTVFSTLS
+152 PSLEQADVVFSTMS
-166 VTRINAGLKKAI
+166 MSRITGGLKKAI
-178 EAYKGKKEQAQQ
+178 KAYKGTKEQAQQ

-203 NRHDTFARDLQPFP
+203 NRHDTFAKKLQPFP
-217 SELGAEIAAT
+217 SELSADIANT
-227 IQEFLRS
+227 IQQFLRS
-234 PHALTDGR
+234 PYALTEGR

-263 AAPDVFAVLD
+263 AAPDVFAILD
-273 TFSED
+273 SFSAD
-278 KSESYYYR
+278 KSDSYYYR
-286 KAINNVFIAMAGH
+286 KAINNIFVAMAGH
-299 SQTKAFYDLI
+299 SQTKAFYDVI
-309 ESDPRYIH
+309 ESDSSYIH
-317 RLSAFI
+317 RLSSFI

-346 RLVKTQDASTKQVV
+346 RLVKTEDAETKKVV
-360 IDTLRSLLARYPLG
+360 VDTLDSLLKRYPLG

-384 AEMVNA
+384 AEMVDA
-390 YAPDYL
+390 YASDYL
-396 EQLGLGNAKQDL
+396 EQLGLSNSKSVL
-408 KQKIMTFSYDCRGP
+408 KQRIMTFSYDCRGP
-422 AQILAQEMTEAQAVT
+422 ARILAQEMTEAQAIT

-442 NLKEDDFHQI
+442 NLKEDDFHQT

-474 TKNDYSTYSSF
+474 TKSDYSTYSSF
-485 LFGNTTNNGGQFL
+485 LFDNTTNNGGQFL

-515 NGWGDDFSILN
+515 NGWDDDFSILN
-526 LEHEYIHYLDGR
+526 LEHEYVHYLDGR
-538 FNQYGDFHETMREG
+538 FNQYGDFHDTMREG
-552 SIVWWLEGF
+552 NIVWWLEGF
-561 AEYMHYKDGYT
+561 AEYMYYKEGYN

-577 GKDKTHTLDEVFH
+577 GKEKTHTLADVFS

-610 MLEKHPEDVTELL
+610 MIEKHPENVTELL

-639 RLGPTYN
+639 RLGPAYN

-659 IDDTDISKPKPK
+659 IDDSDISQPKPK
-671 EKPKKIELNTSVQVS
+671 EKPKKIELNTTIQVS
-686 GEKFAEKLF
+686 GKKFSETLF
-695 FVDVTQNFNQLEV
+695 FVDVSESYNQLEV
-708 SITGSGDA
+708 SISGTGDA

-726 HYFEYEWTNFTHGSN
+726 HYFEYEWSNYTHGSN
-741 ESISIPKNEDGTI
+741 ETISIPKNEDGSI
-754 KTGQYYFSISGRD
+754 KMGQYYFSISGRE

>member
-1 MKNITTACLLLSMLG
+1 MKNIKTACLLLSMLG

-30 TTVPIA
+30 KTVPVVG
-36 DVDSGDKNDDTTD
+36 VDSGDKNDDN
-49 ADSDSDSDSTADDD
+49 ADVDSTVDD
-63 DTDTVNDD
+63 DTDT
-71 DTVTDDDTTSDD
+71 DTDTDTDDDSMKDD
-83 DKDSDDDTTGDDDS
+83 D
-97 TKDDG
+97 
-102 TTDDDTDVDDD
+102 TTDDDTVVDDD

-125 TELNL
+125 ENFTV

-152 PSAEQADTVFSTLS
+152 PSLEQADVVFSTMS
-166 VTRINAGLKKAI
+166 VSRITGGLKKAI
-178 EAYKGKKEQAQQ
+178 EAYKGTKEQAQQ

-203 NRHDTFARDLQPFP
+203 NRHDTFAKKLQPFS
-217 SELGAEIAAT
+217 SELSADIANT
-227 IQEFLRS
+227 IQQFLRS
-234 PHALTDGR
+234 PYALTEGR

-263 AAPDVFAVLD
+263 AAPDVFAILD
-273 TFSED
+273 SFSAD
-278 KSESYYYR
+278 KSDSYYYR
-286 KAINNVFIAMAGH
+286 KAINNIFVAMAGH
-299 SQTKAFYDLI
+299 SQTKAFYDVI
-309 ESDPRYIH
+309 ESDSSYIH
-317 RLSAFI
+317 RLSSFI

-346 RLVKTQDASTKQVV
+346 RLVKTSDAETKKVV
-360 IDTLRSLLARYPLG
+360 VDTLDSLLKRYPLG

-384 AEMVNA
+384 AEMVDA
-390 YAPDYL
+390 YASDYL
-396 EQLGLGNAKQDL
+396 EQLGLSNSKSVL
-408 KQKIMTFSYDCRGP
+408 KQRIMTFSYDCRGP
-422 AQILAQEMTEAQAVT
+422 ARILAQEMTEAQAIT

-442 NLKEDDFHQI
+442 NLKEDDFHQT

-474 TKNDYSTYSSF
+474 TKSDYSTYSSF
-485 LFGNTTNNGGQFL
+485 LFDNTTNNGGQFL

-515 NGWGDDFSILN
+515 NGWDDDFSILN
-526 LEHEYIHYLDGR
+526 LEHEYVHYLDGR
-538 FNQYGDFHETMREG
+538 FNQYGDFHDTMREG

-561 AEYMHYKDGYT
+561 AEYMYYKEGYN

-577 GKDKTHTLDEVFH
+577 GKEKTHTLADVFS

-610 MLEKHPEDVTELL
+610 MIEKHPEDVTELL

-639 RLGPTYN
+639 RLGPAYN

-659 IDDTDISKPKPK
+659 IDDSDISQPKPK
-671 EKPKKIELNTSVQVS
+671 EKPKKIELNTSIQVS
-686 GEKFAEKLF
+686 GKKFSETLF
-695 FVDVTQNFNQLEV
+695 FVDVSESYNQLEV
-708 SITGSGDA
+708 SISGTGDA
-716 DLYACYDKVC
+716 DLYACYNKVC
-726 HYFEYEWTNFTHGSN
+726 HYFEYEWSNYTHGSN
-741 ESISIPKNEDGTI
+741 ETISIPKNEDGSI
-754 KTGQYYFSISGRD
+754 KMGQYYFSISGRE

>member
-1 MKNITTACLLLSMLG
+1 
-16 VLTGCGGDDSSGGV
+16 CGGDDSSGGV
-30 TTVPIA
+30 KTVPVA
-36 DVDSGDKNDDTTD
+36 GVDSGDKNDDN
-49 ADSDSDSDSTADDD
+49 ADVDSTVDDD
-63 DTDTVNDD
+63 
-71 DTVTDDDTTSDD
+71 
-83 DKDSDDDTTGDDDS
+83 
-97 TKDDG
+97 
-102 TTDDDTDVDDD
+102 TTDDDTVVDDEA
-113 TELFPHKGKCTV
+113 ELFPHKGKCTV
-125 TELNL
+125 EDFTV

-152 PSAEQADTVFSTLS
+152 PSLEQADVVFSTMS
-166 VTRINAGLKKAI
+166 VSRITGGLKKAI
-178 EAYKGKKEQAQQ
+178 EAYKGTKEQAQQ

-203 NRHDTFARDLQPFP
+203 NRHDTFAKKLQPFP
-217 SELGAEIAAT
+217 SELSVDIANT
-227 IQEFLRS
+227 IQQFLRS
-234 PHALTDGR
+234 PYALTEGR

-263 AAPDVFAVLD
+263 AAPDVFAILD
-273 TFSED
+273 SFSAD
-278 KSESYYYR
+278 KSDSYYYR
-286 KAINNVFIAMAGH
+286 KAINNIFVAMAGH
-299 SQTKAFYDLI
+299 SQTKAFYDVI
-309 ESDPRYIH
+309 ESDSSYIH
-317 RLSAFI
+317 RLSSFI

-346 RLVKTQDASTKQVV
+346 RLVKTEDAETKKIVV
-360 IDTLRSLLARYPLG
+360 DTLDSLLKRYPLG

-384 AEMVNA
+384 AEMVDA
-390 YAPDYL
+390 YASDYL
-396 EQLGLGNAKQDL
+396 EQLGLSNSKSVL
-408 KQKIMTFSYDCRGP
+408 KQRIMTFSYDCRGP
-422 AQILAQEMTEAQAVT
+422 ARILAQEMTEAQAIT

-442 NLKEDDFHQI
+442 NLKEDDFHQT

-474 TKNDYSTYSSF
+474 TKSDYSTYSSF
-485 LFGNTTNNGGQFL
+485 LFDNTTNNGGQFL

-515 NGWGDDFSILN
+515 NGWDDDFSILN
-526 LEHEYIHYLDGR
+526 LEHEYVHYLDGR
-538 FNQYGDFHETMREG
+538 FNQYGDFHDTMREG

-561 AEYMHYKDGYT
+561 AEYMHYKEGYN

-577 GKDKTHTLDEVFH
+577 GKEKTHTLADVFS

-610 MLEKHPEDVTELL
+610 MIEKHPEDVTELL

-639 RLGPTYN
+639 RLGPAYN

-659 IDDTDISKPKPK
+659 IDDSDISQPKPK
-671 EKPKKIELNTSVQVS
+671 EKPKKIELNTSIQVN
-686 GEKFAEKLF
+686 GKKFSETLF
-695 FVDVTQNFNQLEV
+695 FVDVSESYNQLEV
-708 SITGSGDA
+708 SISGTGDA

-726 HYFEYEWTNFTHGSN
+726 HYFEYEWSNYTHGSN
-741 ESISIPKNEDGTI
+741 ETISIPKNEDGSI
-754 KTGQYYFSISGRD
+754 KMGQYYFSISGRE

>member
-1 MKNITTACLLLSMLG
+1 MLG

-30 TTVPIA
+30 KTVPVA
-36 DVDSGDKNDDTTD
+36 GVDSGDKNDDN
-49 ADSDSDSDSTADDD
+49 ADVDSTVDD
-63 DTDTVNDD
+63 DTDT
-71 DTVTDDDTTSDD
+71 DTDTDT
-83 DKDSDDDTTGDDDS
+83 DDDS
-97 TKDDG
+97 TKDDD
-102 TTDDDTDVDDD
+102 TTDDDTVVDDEA
-113 TELFPHKGKCTV
+113 ELFPHKGKCTV
-125 TELNL
+125 EDFTV

-152 PSAEQADTVFSTLS
+152 PSLEQADVVFSTMS
-166 VTRINAGLKKAI
+166 VSRITGGLKKAI
-178 EAYKGKKEQAQQ
+178 EAYKGTKEQAQQ

-203 NRHDTFARDLQPFP
+203 NRHDTFAKKLQPFP
-217 SELGAEIAAT
+217 SELSVDIANT
-227 IQEFLRS
+227 IQQFLRS
-234 PHALTDGR
+234 PYALTEGR

-263 AAPDVFAVLD
+263 AAPDVFAILD
-273 TFSED
+273 SFSAD
-278 KSESYYYR
+278 KSDSYYYR
-286 KAINNVFIAMAGH
+286 KAINNIFVAIAGH
-299 SQTKAFYDLI
+299 SQTKAFYDVI
-309 ESDPRYIH
+309 ESDSSYIH
-317 RLSAFI
+317 RLSSFI

-346 RLVKTQDASTKQVV
+346 RLVKTEDAETKKVV
-360 IDTLRSLLARYPLG
+360 VDTLDSLLKRYPLG

-384 AEMVNA
+384 AEMVDA
-390 YAPDYL
+390 YASDYL
-396 EQLGLGNAKQDL
+396 EQLGLSNSKSVL
-408 KQKIMTFSYDCRGP
+408 KQRIMTFSYDCRGP
-422 AQILAQEMTEAQAVT
+422 ARILAQEMTEAQAIT

-442 NLKEDDFHQI
+442 NLKEDDFHQT

-474 TKNDYSTYSSF
+474 TKSDYSTYSSF
-485 LFGNTTNNGGQFL
+485 LFDNTTNNGGQFL

-515 NGWGDDFSILN
+515 NGWDDDFSILN
-526 LEHEYIHYLDGR
+526 LEHEYVHYLDGR
-538 FNQYGDFHETMREG
+538 FNQYGDFHDTMREG

-561 AEYMHYKDGYT
+561 AEYMHYKEGYN

-577 GKDKTHTLDEVFH
+577 GKEKTHTLADVFS

-610 MLEKHPEDVTELL
+610 MIEKHPEDVTELL

-639 RLGPTYN
+639 RLGPAYN

-659 IDDTDISKPKPK
+659 IDDSDISQPKPK
-671 EKPKKIELNTSVQVS
+671 EKPKKIELNTSIQVN
-686 GEKFAEKLF
+686 GKKFSETLF
-695 FVDVTQNFNQLEV
+695 FVDVSESYNQLEV
-708 SITGSGDA
+708 SISGAGDA

-726 HYFEYEWTNFTHGSN
+726 HYFEYEWSNYTHGSN
-741 ESISIPKNEDGTI
+741 ETISIPKNEDGSI
-754 KTGQYYFSISGRD
+754 KMGQYYFSISGRE

>member
-1 MKNITTACLLLSMLG
+1 MKNIKTACLLLSMLG

-30 TTVPIA
+30 KTVPVA
-36 DVDSGDKNDDTTD
+36 GVDSGDKNDDN
-49 ADSDSDSDSTADDD
+49 ADVDST
-63 DTDTVNDD
+63 V
-71 DTVTDDDTTSDD
+71 DD
-83 DKDSDDDTTGDDDS
+83 DKDTDTDTDTDTDDDSTVDDDS
-97 TKDDG
+97 TKDDD
-102 TTDDDTDVDDD
+102 TTDNDTVVDDD

-125 TELNL
+125 EDFTV

-152 PSAEQADTVFSTLS
+152 PSLEQADVVFSTMS
-166 VTRINAGLKKAI
+166 VSRITGGLKKAI
-178 EAYKGKKEQAQQ
+178 EAYKGTKEQAQQ

-203 NRHDTFARDLQPFP
+203 NRHDTFAKNLQPFP
-217 SELGAEIAAT
+217 SELSVDIANT
-227 IQEFLRS
+227 IQQFLRS
-234 PHALTDGR
+234 PHALTEGR

-256 SIRQLAI
+256 SIRQLAV
-263 AAPDVFAVLD
+263 AAPDVFAILD
-273 TFSED
+273 SFSAD
-278 KSESYYYR
+278 KSDSYYYR
-286 KAINNVFIAMAGH
+286 KAINNIFVAMAGH
-299 SQTKAFYDLI
+299 SQTKAFYDVI
-309 ESDPRYIH
+309 ESDSSYIH
-317 RLSAFI
+317 RLSGFI

-346 RLVKTQDASTKQVV
+346 RLVKTEDAETKKVV
-360 IDTLRSLLARYPLG
+360 VDTLDSLLKRYPLG

-384 AEMVNA
+384 AEMVDA

-396 EQLGLGNAKQDL
+396 EQLGLSNSKSVL
-408 KQKIMTFSYDCRGP
+408 KQRIMTFSYDCRGP
-422 AQILAQEMTEAQAVT
+422 ARILAQEMTEAQAIT

-442 NLKEDDFHQI
+442 NLKEDDFHQT

-474 TKNDYSTYSSF
+474 TKSDYSTYSSF
-485 LFGNTTNNGGQFL
+485 LFDNTTNNGGQFL

-515 NGWGDDFSILN
+515 NGWDDDFSILN
-526 LEHEYIHYLDGR
+526 LEHEYVHYLDGR
-538 FNQYGDFHETMREG
+538 FNQYGDFHDTMREG

-561 AEYMHYKDGYT
+561 AEYMYYKEGYN

-577 GKDKTHTLDEVFH
+577 GKEKTHTLADVFS

-610 MLEKHPEDVTELL
+610 MIEKHPEDVTELL

-639 RLGPTYN
+639 RLGPAYN

-659 IDDTDISKPKPK
+659 IDDSDISQPKPK
-671 EKPKKIELNTSVQVS
+671 EKPKKIELNTSIQVS
-686 GEKFAEKLF
+686 GKKFSETLF
-695 FVDVTQNFNQLEV
+695 FVDVSESYNQLEV
-708 SITGSGDA
+708 SISGTGDA

-726 HYFEYEWTNFTHGSN
+726 HYFEYEWSNYTHGSN
-741 ESISIPKNEDGTI
+741 ETISILKNEDGSI
-754 KTGQYYFSISGRD
+754 KMGQYYFSISGRE

>member
-1 MKNITTACLLLSMLG
+1 MKNIKTACLLLSMLG

-30 TTVPIA
+30 KTVPVA
-36 DVDSGDKNDDTTD
+36 GVDSGDKNDDN
-49 ADSDSDSDSTADDD
+49 ADVDSTVDD
-63 DTDTVNDD
+63 DTDT
-71 DTVTDDDTTSDD
+71 DT
-83 DKDSDDDTTGDDDS
+83 DDDS
-97 TKDDG
+97 TKDDD
-102 TTDDDTDVDDD
+102 TTDDDTVVDDEA
-113 TELFPHKGKCTV
+113 ELFPHKGKCTV
-125 TELNL
+125 EDFTV

-152 PSAEQADTVFSTLS
+152 PSLEQADVVFSTMS
-166 VTRINAGLKKAI
+166 VSRITGGLKKAI
-178 EAYKGKKEQAQQ
+178 EAYKGTKEQAQQ

-203 NRHDTFARDLQPFP
+203 NRHDTFAKKLQPFP
-217 SELGAEIAAT
+217 SELSVDIANT
-227 IQEFLRS
+227 IQQFLRS
-234 PHALTDGR
+234 PYALTEGR

-263 AAPDVFAVLD
+263 AAPDVFAILD
-273 TFSED
+273 SFSAD
-278 KSESYYYR
+278 KSDSYYYR
-286 KAINNVFIAMAGH
+286 KAINNIFVAMAGH
-299 SQTKAFYDLI
+299 SQTKAFYDVI
-309 ESDPRYIH
+309 ESDSSYIH
-317 RLSAFI
+317 RLSSFI

-346 RLVKTQDASTKQVV
+346 RLVKTEDAETKKVV
-360 IDTLRSLLARYPLG
+360 VDTLDSLLKRYPLG

-384 AEMVNA
+384 AEMVDA
-390 YAPDYL
+390 YASDYL
-396 EQLGLGNAKQDL
+396 EQLGLSNSKSVL
-408 KQKIMTFSYDCRGP
+408 KQRIMTFSYDCRGP
-422 AQILAQEMTEAQAVT
+422 ARILAQEMTEAQAIT

-442 NLKEDDFHQI
+442 NLKEDDFHQT

-474 TKNDYSTYSSF
+474 TKSDYSTYSSF
-485 LFGNTTNNGGQFL
+485 LFDNTTNNGGQFL

-515 NGWGDDFSILN
+515 NGWDDDFSILN
-526 LEHEYIHYLDGR
+526 LEHEYVHYLDGR
-538 FNQYGDFHETMREG
+538 FNQYGDFHDTMREG

-561 AEYMHYKDGYT
+561 AEYMHYKEGYN

-577 GKDKTHTLDEVFH
+577 GKEKTHTLADVFS

-610 MLEKHPEDVTELL
+610 MIEKHPEDVTELL

-639 RLGPTYN
+639 RLGPAYN

-659 IDDTDISKPKPK
+659 IDDSDISQPKPK
-671 EKPKKIELNTSVQVS
+671 EKPKKIELNTSIQVN
-686 GEKFAEKLF
+686 GKKFSETLF
-695 FVDVTQNFNQLEV
+695 FVDVSESYNQLEV
-708 SITGSGDA
+708 SISGTGDA

-726 HYFEYEWTNFTHGSN
+726 HYFEYEWSNYTHGSN
-741 ESISIPKNEDGTI
+741 ETISIPKNEDGSI
-754 KTGQYYFSISGRD
+754 KMGQYYFSISGRE
-767 EFDVELSVVAK
+767 EFDVELSVIAK

>member
-1 MKNITTACLLLSMLG
+1 MKNIKTACLLLSMLG

-30 TTVPIA
+30 KTVPVA
-36 DVDSGDKNDDTTD
+36 GVDSGDKNDDN
-49 ADSDSDSDSTADDD
+49 ADVDSTVDD
-63 DTDTVNDD
+63 DTDTDD
-71 DTVTDDDTTSDD
+71 DSTV
-83 DKDSDDDTTGDDDS
+83 DDDS
-97 TKDDG
+97 TKDDD
-102 TTDDDTDVDDD
+102 TTDDDTVVDDD

-125 TELNL
+125 EDFTV
-130 DRVNIE
+130 DRINIE

-152 PSAEQADTVFSTLS
+152 PSLEQADVVFSTMS
-166 VTRINAGLKKAI
+166 VSRITGGLKKAI
-178 EAYKGKKEQAQQ
+178 EAYKGTKEQAQK

-203 NRHDTFARDLQPFP
+203 NRHDTFAKKLQPFP
-217 SELGAEIAAT
+217 SELSVNIANT
-227 IQEFLRS
+227 IQQFLRS
-234 PHALTDGR
+234 PYALTDGR

-263 AAPDVFAVLD
+263 AAPDVFAILD
-273 TFSED
+273 SFSAD
-278 KSESYYYR
+278 KSDSYYYR
-286 KAINNVFIAMAGH
+286 KAINNIFVAMAGH
-299 SQTKAFYDLI
+299 SQTKAFYDVI
-309 ESDPRYIH
+309 ESDSSYIH
-317 RLSAFI
+317 RLSGFI

-346 RLVKTQDASTKQVV
+346 RLVKTEDAETKKVV
-360 IDTLRSLLARYPLG
+360 VDTLDSLLKRYPLG

-384 AEMVNA
+384 AEMVDA

-396 EQLGLGNAKQDL
+396 EQLGLSNSKSVL
-408 KQKIMTFSYDCRGP
+408 KQRIMTFSYDCRGP
-422 AQILAQEMTEAQAVT
+422 ARILAQEMTEAQAIT

-442 NLKEDDFHQI
+442 NLKEDDFHQT

-474 TKNDYSTYSSF
+474 TKSDYSTYSSF
-485 LFGNTTNNGGQFL
+485 LFDNTTNNGGQFL

-515 NGWGDDFSILN
+515 NGWDDDFSILN
-526 LEHEYIHYLDGR
+526 LEHEYVHYLDGR
-538 FNQYGDFHETMREG
+538 FNQYGDFHDTMREG
-552 SIVWWLEGF
+552 NIVWWLEGF
-561 AEYMHYKDGYT
+561 AEYMYYKEGYN

-577 GKDKTHTLDEVFH
+577 GKEKTHTLADVFS

-610 MLEKHPEDVTELL
+610 MIEKHPENVTELL

-639 RLGPTYN
+639 RLGPAYN

-659 IDDTDISKPKPK
+659 IDDSDISQPKPK
-671 EKPKKIELNTSVQVS
+671 EKPKKIELNTSIQVS
-686 GEKFAEKLF
+686 GKKFSETLF
-695 FVDVTQNFNQLEV
+695 FVDVSESYNQLEV
-708 SITGSGDA
+708 SISGTGDA

-726 HYFEYEWTNFTHGSN
+726 HYFEYEWSNYTHGSN
-741 ESISIPKNEDGTI
+741 ETISIPKNDDGSI
-754 KTGQYYFSISGRD
+754 KMGQYYFSISGRE

>member
-1 MKNITTACLLLSMLG
+1 MKNIKTACLLLSMLG

-30 TTVPIA
+30 KTVPVA
-36 DVDSGDKNDDTTD
+36 GVDSGDKNDDN
-49 ADSDSDSDSTADDD
+49 ADIDSTVDD
-63 DTDTVNDD
+63 DTDTD
-71 DTVTDDDTTSDD
+71 TDDDSTV
-83 DKDSDDDTTGDDDS
+83 DDDS
-97 TKDDG
+97 TKDDD
-102 TTDDDTDVDDD
+102 TTDDDNVVDDD

-125 TELNL
+125 EDFTV

-152 PSAEQADTVFSTLS
+152 PSLEQADVVFSTMS
-166 VTRINAGLKKAI
+166 VSRITGGLKKAI
-178 EAYKGKKEQAQQ
+178 EAYKGTKEQAQQ

-203 NRHDTFARDLQPFP
+203 NRHDTFAKKLQPFS
-217 SELGAEIAAT
+217 SELSADIANT
-227 IQEFLRS
+227 IQQFLRS
-234 PHALTDGR
+234 PYALTEGR

-263 AAPDVFAVLD
+263 AAPDVFAILD
-273 TFSED
+273 SFSAD
-278 KSESYYYR
+278 KSDSYYYR
-286 KAINNVFIAMAGH
+286 KAINNIFVAMAGH
-299 SQTKAFYDLI
+299 SQTKAFYDVI
-309 ESDPRYIH
+309 ESDSSYIH
-317 RLSAFI
+317 RLSGFI

-346 RLVKTQDASTKQVV
+346 RLVKTEDAETKKVV
-360 IDTLRSLLARYPLG
+360 VDTLDSLLKRYPLG

-384 AEMVNA
+384 AEMVDA

-396 EQLGLGNAKQDL
+396 EQLGLSNSKSVL
-408 KQKIMTFSYDCRGP
+408 KQRIMTFSYDCRGP
-422 AQILAQEMTEAQAVT
+422 ARILAQEMTEAQAIT

-442 NLKEDDFHQI
+442 NLKEDDFHQT

-474 TKNDYSTYSSF
+474 TKSDYSTYSSF
-485 LFGNTTNNGGQFL
+485 LFDNTTNNGGQFL

-515 NGWGDDFSILN
+515 NGWDDDFSILN
-526 LEHEYIHYLDGR
+526 LEHEYVHYLDGR
-538 FNQYGDFHETMREG
+538 FNQYGDFHDTMREG
-552 SIVWWLEGF
+552 NIVWWLEGF
-561 AEYMHYKDGYT
+561 AEYMYYKEGYN

-577 GKDKTHTLDEVFH
+577 GKEKTHTLADVFS

-610 MLEKHPEDVTELL
+610 MIEKHPENVTELL

-639 RLGPTYN
+639 RLGPAYN

-659 IDDTDISKPKPK
+659 IDDSDISQPKPK
-671 EKPKKIELNTSVQVS
+671 EKPKKIELNTSIQVS
-686 GEKFAEKLF
+686 GKKFSETLF
-695 FVDVTQNFNQLEV
+695 FVDVSESYNQLEV
-708 SITGSGDA
+708 SISGTGDA

-726 HYFEYEWTNFTHGSN
+726 HYFEYEWSNYTHGSN
-741 ESISIPKNEDGTI
+741 ETISIPKNEDGSI
-754 KTGQYYFSISGRD
+754 KMGQYYFSISGRE

>member
-1 MKNITTACLLLSMLG
+1 MLG

-30 TTVPIA
+30 KTVPVA
-36 DVDSGDKNDDTTD
+36 GVDSGDKNDDN
-49 ADSDSDSDSTADDD
+49 ADVDSTVDD
-63 DTDTVNDD
+63 DTDT
-71 DTVTDDDTTSDD
+71 
-83 DKDSDDDTTGDDDS
+83 DDDS
-97 TKDDG
+97 TKDDD
-102 TTDDDTDVDDD
+102 TTDDDTVVDDEA
-113 TELFPHKGKCTV
+113 ELFPHKGKCTV
-125 TELNL
+125 EDFTV

-152 PSAEQADTVFSTLS
+152 PSLEQADVVFSTMS
-166 VTRINAGLKKAI
+166 VSRITGGLKKAI
-178 EAYKGKKEQAQQ
+178 EAYKGTKEQAQQ

-203 NRHDTFARDLQPFP
+203 NRHDTFAKKLQPFP
-217 SELGAEIAAT
+217 SELSVDIANT
-227 IQEFLRS
+227 IQQFLRS
-234 PHALTDGR
+234 PYALTEGR

-263 AAPDVFAVLD
+263 AAPDVFAILD
-273 TFSED
+273 SFSAD
-278 KSESYYYR
+278 KSDSYYYR
-286 KAINNVFIAMAGH
+286 KAINNIFVAMAGH
-299 SQTKAFYDLI
+299 SQTKAFYDVI
-309 ESDPRYIH
+309 ESDSSYIH
-317 RLSAFI
+317 RLSSFI

-346 RLVKTQDASTKQVV
+346 RLVKTEDAETKKVV
-360 IDTLRSLLARYPLG
+360 VDTLDSLLKRYPLG

-384 AEMVNA
+384 AEMVDA
-390 YAPDYL
+390 YASDYL
-396 EQLGLGNAKQDL
+396 EQLGLSNSKSVL
-408 KQKIMTFSYDCRGP
+408 KQRIMTFSYDCRGP
-422 AQILAQEMTEAQAVT
+422 ARILAQEMTEAQAIT

-442 NLKEDDFHQI
+442 NLKEDDFHQT

-474 TKNDYSTYSSF
+474 TKSDYSTYSSF
-485 LFGNTTNNGGQFL
+485 LFDNTTNNGGQFL

-515 NGWGDDFSILN
+515 NGWDDDFSILN
-526 LEHEYIHYLDGR
+526 LEHEYVHYLDGR
-538 FNQYGDFHETMREG
+538 FNQYGDFHDTMREG

-561 AEYMHYKDGYT
+561 AEYMHYKEGYN

-577 GKDKTHTLDEVFH
+577 GKEKTHTLADVFS

-610 MLEKHPEDVTELL
+610 MIEKHPEDVTELL

-639 RLGPTYN
+639 RLGPAYN

-659 IDDTDISKPKPK
+659 IDDSDISQPKPK
-671 EKPKKIELNTSVQVS
+671 EKPKKIELNTSIQVN
-686 GEKFAEKLF
+686 GKKFSETLF
-695 FVDVTQNFNQLEV
+695 FVDVSESYNQLEV
-708 SITGSGDA
+708 SISGTGDA

-726 HYFEYEWTNFTHGSN
+726 HYFEYEWSNYTHGSN
-741 ESISIPKNEDGTI
+741 ETISIPKNEDGSI
-754 KTGQYYFSISGRD
+754 KMGQYYFSISGRE

>member
-1 MKNITTACLLLSMLG
+1 MKNIKTACLLLSMLG

-30 TTVPIA
+30 KTVPVA
-36 DVDSGDKNDDTTD
+36 GVDSGDKNDDN
-49 ADSDSDSDSTADDD
+49 ADVDSTVDD
-63 DTDTVNDD
+63 DTDT
-71 DTVTDDDTTSDD
+71 DTDTDDDSTV
-83 DKDSDDDTTGDDDS
+83 DDDS
-97 TKDDG
+97 TKDDD
-102 TTDDDTDVDDD
+102 TTDDDTVVDDEA
-113 TELFPHKGKCTV
+113 ELFPHKGKCTV
-125 TELNL
+125 EDFTV

-152 PSAEQADTVFSTLS
+152 PSLEQADVVFSTMS
-166 VTRINAGLKKAI
+166 VSRITGGLKKAI
-178 EAYKGKKEQAQQ
+178 EAYKGTKEQAQQ

-203 NRHDTFARDLQPFP
+203 NRHDTFAKKLQPFP
-217 SELGAEIAAT
+217 SELSVDIANT
-227 IQEFLRS
+227 IQQFLRS
-234 PHALTDGR
+234 PYALTEGR

-263 AAPDVFAVLD
+263 AAPDVFAILD
-273 TFSED
+273 SFSAD
-278 KSESYYYR
+278 KSDSYYYR
-286 KAINNVFIAMAGH
+286 KAINNIFVAMAGH
-299 SQTKAFYDLI
+299 SQTKAFYDVI
-309 ESDPRYIH
+309 ESDSSYIH
-317 RLSAFI
+317 RLSSFI

-346 RLVKTQDASTKQVV
+346 RLVKTEDAETKKVV
-360 IDTLRSLLARYPLG
+360 VDTLDSLLKRYPLG

-384 AEMVNA
+384 AEMVDA
-390 YAPDYL
+390 YASDYL
-396 EQLGLGNAKQDL
+396 EQLGLSNSKSVL
-408 KQKIMTFSYDCRGP
+408 KQRIMTFSYDCRGP
-422 AQILAQEMTEAQAVT
+422 ARILAQEMTEAQAIT

-442 NLKEDDFHQI
+442 NLKEDDFHQT

-474 TKNDYSTYSSF
+474 TKSDYSTYSSF
-485 LFGNTTNNGGQFL
+485 LFDNTTNNGGQFL

-515 NGWGDDFSILN
+515 NGWDDDFSILN
-526 LEHEYIHYLDGR
+526 LEHEYVHYLDGR
-538 FNQYGDFHETMREG
+538 FNQYGDFHDTMREG

-561 AEYMHYKDGYT
+561 AEYMHYKEGYN

-577 GKDKTHTLDEVFH
+577 GKEKTHTLADVFS

-610 MLEKHPEDVTELL
+610 MIEKHPEDVTELL

-639 RLGPTYN
+639 RLGPAYN

-659 IDDTDISKPKPK
+659 IDDSDISQPKPK
-671 EKPKKIELNTSVQVS
+671 EKPKKIELNTSIQVN
-686 GEKFAEKLF
+686 GKKFSETLF
-695 FVDVTQNFNQLEV
+695 FVDVSESYNQLEV
-708 SITGSGDA
+708 SISGTGDA

-726 HYFEYEWTNFTHGSN
+726 HYFEYEWSNYTHGSN
-741 ESISIPKNEDGTI
+741 ETISIPKNEDGSI
-754 KTGQYYFSISGRD
+754 KMGQYYFSISGRE

>member
-1 MKNITTACLLLSMLG
+1 MKNIKTACLLLSMLG

-30 TTVPIA
+30 KTVPVA
-36 DVDSGDKNDDTTD
+36 GVDSGDKNDDN
-49 ADSDSDSDSTADDD
+49 ADVDSTVDD
-63 DTDTVNDD
+63 DTDT
-71 DTVTDDDTTSDD
+71 
-83 DKDSDDDTTGDDDS
+83 DDDS
-97 TKDDG
+97 TKDDD
-102 TTDDDTDVDDD
+102 TTDDDTVVDDEA
-113 TELFPHKGKCTV
+113 ELFPHKGKCTV
-125 TELNL
+125 EDFTV

-152 PSAEQADTVFSTLS
+152 PSLEQADVVFSTMS
-166 VTRINAGLKKAI
+166 VSRITGGLKKAI
-178 EAYKGKKEQAQQ
+178 EAYKGTKEQAQQ

-203 NRHDTFARDLQPFP
+203 NRHDTFAKKLQPFP
-217 SELGAEIAAT
+217 SELSVDIANT
-227 IQEFLRS
+227 IQQFLRS
-234 PHALTDGR
+234 PYALTEGR

-263 AAPDVFAVLD
+263 AAPDVFAILD
-273 TFSED
+273 SFSAD
-278 KSESYYYR
+278 KSDSYYYR
-286 KAINNVFIAMAGH
+286 KAINNIFVAMAGH
-299 SQTKAFYDLI
+299 SQTKAFYDVI
-309 ESDPRYIH
+309 ESDSSYIH
-317 RLSAFI
+317 RLSSFI

-346 RLVKTQDASTKQVV
+346 RLVKTEDAETKKVV
-360 IDTLRSLLARYPLG
+360 VDTLDSLLKRYPLG

-384 AEMVNA
+384 AEMVDA
-390 YAPDYL
+390 YASNYL
-396 EQLGLGNAKQDL
+396 EQLGLSNSKSVL
-408 KQKIMTFSYDCRGP
+408 KQRIMTFSYDCRGP
-422 AQILAQEMTEAQAVT
+422 ARILAQEMTEAQAIT

-442 NLKEDDFHQI
+442 NLKEDDFHQT

-474 TKNDYSTYSSF
+474 TKSDYSTYSSF
-485 LFGNTTNNGGQFL
+485 LFDNTTNNGGQFL

-515 NGWGDDFSILN
+515 NGWDDDFSILN
-526 LEHEYIHYLDGR
+526 LEHEYVHYLDGR
-538 FNQYGDFHETMREG
+538 FNQYGDFHDTMREG

-561 AEYMHYKDGYT
+561 AEYMHYKEGYN

-577 GKDKTHTLDEVFH
+577 GKEKTHTLADVFS

-610 MLEKHPEDVTELL
+610 MIEKHPEDVTELL

-639 RLGPTYN
+639 RLGPAYN

-659 IDDTDISKPKPK
+659 IDDSDISQPKPK
-671 EKPKKIELNTSVQVS
+671 EKPKKIELNTSIQVN
-686 GEKFAEKLF
+686 GKKFSETLF
-695 FVDVTQNFNQLEV
+695 FVDVSESYNQLEV
-708 SITGSGDA
+708 SISGTGDA

-726 HYFEYEWTNFTHGSN
+726 HYFEYEWSNYTHGSN
-741 ESISIPKNEDGTI
+741 ETISIPKNEDGSI
-754 KTGQYYFSISGRD
+754 KMGQYYFSISGRE

>member
-1 MKNITTACLLLSMLG
+1 MKNIKTACLLLSMLG

-30 TTVPIA
+30 KTVPVA
-36 DVDSGDKNDDTTD
+36 GVDSGDKNDDN
-49 ADSDSDSDSTADDD
+49 ADVDSTVDD
-63 DTDTVNDD
+63 DTDT
-71 DTVTDDDTTSDD
+71 DTDT
-83 DKDSDDDTTGDDDS
+83 DDS
-97 TKDDG
+97 TKDDD
-102 TTDDDTDVDDD
+102 TTDDDTVVDDEA
-113 TELFPHKGKCTV
+113 ELFPHKGKCTV
-125 TELNL
+125 EDFTV

-152 PSAEQADTVFSTLS
+152 PSLEQADVVFSTMS
-166 VTRINAGLKKAI
+166 VSRITGGLKKAI
-178 EAYKGKKEQAQQ
+178 EAYKGTKEQAQQ

-203 NRHDTFARDLQPFP
+203 NRHDTFAKKLQPFP
-217 SELGAEIAAT
+217 SELSVDIANT
-227 IQEFLRS
+227 IQQFLRS
-234 PHALTDGR
+234 PYALTEGR

-263 AAPDVFAVLD
+263 AAPDVFAILD
-273 TFSED
+273 SFSAD
-278 KSESYYYR
+278 KSDSYYYR
-286 KAINNVFIAMAGH
+286 KAINNIFVAMAGH
-299 SQTKAFYDLI
+299 SQTKAFYDVI
-309 ESDPRYIH
+309 ESDSSYIH
-317 RLSAFI
+317 RLSSFI

-346 RLVKTQDASTKQVV
+346 RLVKTEDAETKKVV
-360 IDTLRSLLARYPLG
+360 VDTLDSLLKHYPLG

-384 AEMVNA
+384 AEMVDA
-390 YAPDYL
+390 YASDYL
-396 EQLGLGNAKQDL
+396 EQLGLSNSKSVL
-408 KQKIMTFSYDCRGP
+408 KQRIMTFSYDCRGP
-422 AQILAQEMTEAQAVT
+422 ARILAQEMTEAQAIT

-442 NLKEDDFHQI
+442 NLKEDDFHQT

-474 TKNDYSTYSSF
+474 TKSDYSTYSSF
-485 LFGNTTNNGGQFL
+485 LFDNTTNNGGQFL

-515 NGWGDDFSILN
+515 NGWDDDFSILN
-526 LEHEYIHYLDGR
+526 LEHEYVHYLDGR
-538 FNQYGDFHETMREG
+538 FNQYGDFHDTMREG

-561 AEYMHYKDGYT
+561 AEYMHYKEGYN

-577 GKDKTHTLDEVFH
+577 GKEKTHTLADVFS

-610 MLEKHPEDVTELL
+610 MIETHPEDVTELL

-639 RLGPTYN
+639 RLGPAYN

-659 IDDTDISKPKPK
+659 IDDSDISQPKPK
-671 EKPKKIELNTSVQVS
+671 EKPKKIELNTSIQVN
-686 GEKFAEKLF
+686 GKKFSETLF
-695 FVDVTQNFNQLEV
+695 FVDVSESYNQLEV
-708 SITGSGDA
+708 SISGTGDA

-726 HYFEYEWTNFTHGSN
+726 HYFEYEWSNYTHGSN
-741 ESISIPKNEDGTI
+741 ETISIPKNEDGSI
-754 KTGQYYFSISGRD
+754 KMGQYYFSISGRE

>member
-1 MKNITTACLLLSMLG
+1 MKNIKTACLLLSMLG

-30 TTVPIA
+30 KTVPVA
-36 DVDSGDKNDDTTD
+36 GVDSGDKNDDN
-49 ADSDSDSDSTADDD
+49 ADVDSTVDD
-63 DTDTVNDD
+63 DTDT
-71 DTVTDDDTTSDD
+71 DTDTDT
-83 DKDSDDDTTGDDDS
+83 DDDS
-97 TKDDG
+97 TKDDD
-102 TTDDDTDVDDD
+102 TTDDDTVVDDEA
-113 TELFPHKGKCTV
+113 ELFPHKGKCTV
-125 TELNL
+125 EDFTV

-152 PSAEQADTVFSTLS
+152 PSLEQADVVFSTMS
-166 VTRINAGLKKAI
+166 VSRITGGLKKAI
-178 EAYKGKKEQAQQ
+178 EAYKGTKEQAQQ

-203 NRHDTFARDLQPFP
+203 NRHDTFAKKLQPFP
-217 SELGAEIAAT
+217 SELSVDIANT
-227 IQEFLRS
+227 IQQFLRS
-234 PHALTDGR
+234 PYALTEGR

-263 AAPDVFAVLD
+263 AAPDVFAILD
-273 TFSED
+273 SFSAD
-278 KSESYYYR
+278 KSDSYYYR
-286 KAINNVFIAMAGH
+286 KAINNIFVAMAGH
-299 SQTKAFYDLI
+299 SQTKAFYDVI
-309 ESDPRYIH
+309 ESDSSYIH
-317 RLSAFI
+317 RLSSFI

-346 RLVKTQDASTKQVV
+346 RLVKTEDAETKKVV
-360 IDTLRSLLARYPLG
+360 VDTLDSLLKRYPLG

-384 AEMVNA
+384 AEMVDA
-390 YAPDYL
+390 YASDYL
-396 EQLGLGNAKQDL
+396 EQLGLSNSKSVL
-408 KQKIMTFSYDCRGP
+408 KQRIMTFSYDCRGP
-422 AQILAQEMTEAQAVT
+422 ARILAQEMTEAQAIT

-442 NLKEDDFHQI
+442 NLKEDDFHQT

-474 TKNDYSTYSSF
+474 TKSDYSTYSSF
-485 LFGNTTNNGGQFL
+485 LFDNTTNNGGQFL

-515 NGWGDDFSILN
+515 NGWDDDFSILN
-526 LEHEYIHYLDGR
+526 LEHEYVHYLDGR
-538 FNQYGDFHETMREG
+538 FNQYGDFHDTMREG

-561 AEYMHYKDGYT
+561 AEYMHYKEGYN

-577 GKDKTHTLDEVFH
+577 GKEKTHTLADVFS

-610 MLEKHPEDVTELL
+610 MIEKHPEDVTELL

-639 RLGPTYN
+639 RLGPAYN

-659 IDDTDISKPKPK
+659 IDDSDISQPKPK
-671 EKPKKIELNTSVQVS
+671 EKPKKIELNTSIQVN
-686 GEKFAEKLF
+686 GKKFSETLF
-695 FVDVTQNFNQLEV
+695 FVDVSESYNQLEV
-708 SITGSGDA
+708 SISGTGDA

-726 HYFEYEWTNFTHGSN
+726 HYFEYEWSSYTHGSN
-741 ESISIPKNEDGTI
+741 ETISIPKNEDGSI
-754 KTGQYYFSISGRD
+754 KMGQYYFSISGRE

>member
-1 MKNITTACLLLSMLG
+1 MLG

-30 TTVPIA
+30 KTVPVA
-36 DVDSGDKNDDTTD
+36 GVDSGDKNDDN
-49 ADSDSDSDSTADDD
+49 ADVDSTVDD
-63 DTDTVNDD
+63 DTDT
-71 DTVTDDDTTSDD
+71 DTDTDT
-83 DKDSDDDTTGDDDS
+83 DDDS
-97 TKDDG
+97 TKDDD
-102 TTDDDTDVDDD
+102 TTDDDTVVDDEA
-113 TELFPHKGKCTV
+113 ELFPHKGKCTV
-125 TELNL
+125 EDFTV

-152 PSAEQADTVFSTLS
+152 PSLELADVVFSTMS
-166 VTRINAGLKKAI
+166 VSRITGGLKKAI
-178 EAYKGKKEQAQQ
+178 EAYKGTKEQAQQ

-203 NRHDTFARDLQPFP
+203 NRHDTFAKKLQPFP
-217 SELGAEIAAT
+217 SELSVDIANT
-227 IQEFLRS
+227 IQQFLRS
-234 PHALTDGR
+234 PYALTEGR

-263 AAPDVFAVLD
+263 AAPDVFAILD
-273 TFSED
+273 SFSAD
-278 KSESYYYR
+278 KSDSYYYR
-286 KAINNVFIAMAGH
+286 KAINNIFVAMAGH
-299 SQTKAFYDLI
+299 SQTKAFYDVI
-309 ESDPRYIH
+309 ESDSSYIH
-317 RLSAFI
+317 RLSSFI

-346 RLVKTQDASTKQVV
+346 RLVKTEDAETKKVV
-360 IDTLRSLLARYPLG
+360 VDTLDSLLKRYPLG

-384 AEMVNA
+384 AEMVDA
-390 YAPDYL
+390 YASDYL
-396 EQLGLGNAKQDL
+396 EQLGLSNSKSVL
-408 KQKIMTFSYDCRGP
+408 KQRIMTFSYDCRGP
-422 AQILAQEMTEAQAVT
+422 ARILAQEMTEAQAIT

-442 NLKEDDFHQI
+442 NLKEDDFHQT

-474 TKNDYSTYSSF
+474 TKSDYSTYSSF
-485 LFGNTTNNGGQFL
+485 LFDNTTNNGGQFL
-498 ERDPS
+498 ERAPS

-515 NGWGDDFSILN
+515 NGWDDDFSILN
-526 LEHEYIHYLDGR
+526 LEHEYVHYLDGR
-538 FNQYGDFHETMREG
+538 FNQYGDFHDTMREG

-561 AEYMHYKDGYT
+561 AEYMHYKEGYN

-577 GKDKTHTLDEVFH
+577 GKEKTHTLADVFS

-610 MLEKHPEDVTELL
+610 MIEKHPEDVTELL

-639 RLGPTYN
+639 RLGPAYN

-659 IDDTDISKPKPK
+659 IDDSDISQPKPK
-671 EKPKKIELNTSVQVS
+671 EKPKKIELNTSIQVN
-686 GEKFAEKLF
+686 GKKFSETLF
-695 FVDVTQNFNQLEV
+695 FVDVSESYNQLEV
-708 SITGSGDA
+708 SISGTGDA

-726 HYFEYEWTNFTHGSN
+726 HYFEYEWSNYTHGSN
-741 ESISIPKNEDGTI
+741 ETISIPKNEDGSI
-754 KTGQYYFSISGRD
+754 KMGQYYFSISGRE

>member
-1 MKNITTACLLLSMLG
+1 MKNIKTACLLLSMLG

-30 TTVPIA
+30 KTVPVAGVDSGGKNDDNA
-36 DVDSGDKNDDTTD
+36 DVDSTV
-49 ADSDSDSDSTADDD
+49 DD
-63 DTDTVNDD
+63 DTDT
-71 DTVTDDDTTSDD
+71 DTDTDDDSTV
-83 DKDSDDDTTGDDDS
+83 DDDS
-97 TKDDG
+97 TKDDD
-102 TTDDDTDVDDD
+102 TTDDDTVVDDE

-125 TELNL
+125 EDFTV

-152 PSAEQADTVFSTLS
+152 PSLEQADVVFSTMS
-166 VTRINAGLKKAI
+166 VSRITGGLKKAI
-178 EAYKGKKEQAQQ
+178 EAYKGTKEQAQQ

-203 NRHDTFARDLQPFP
+203 NRHDTFAKKLQPFP
-217 SELGAEIAAT
+217 SELSVDIANT
-227 IQEFLRS
+227 IQQFLRS

-263 AAPDVFAVLD
+263 AAPDVFAILD
-273 TFSED
+273 SFSAD
-278 KSESYYYR
+278 KSDSYYYR
-286 KAINNVFIAMAGH
+286 KAINNIFVAMAGH
-299 SQTKAFYDLI
+299 SQTKAFYDVI
-309 ESDPRYIH
+309 ESDSSYIH
-317 RLSAFI
+317 RLSSFI

-346 RLVKTQDASTKQVV
+346 RLVKTEDAETRKVV
-360 IDTLRSLLARYPLG
+360 VDTLDSLLKRYPLG

-384 AEMVNA
+384 AEMVDA
-390 YAPDYL
+390 YASDYL
-396 EQLGLGNAKQDL
+396 EQLGLSNSKSVL
-408 KQKIMTFSYDCRGP
+408 KQRIMTFSYDCRGP
-422 AQILAQEMTEAQAVT
+422 ARILAQEMTEAQAIT

-442 NLKEDDFHQI
+442 NLKEDDFHQT

-474 TKNDYSTYSSF
+474 TKSDYSTYSSF
-485 LFGNTTNNGGQFL
+485 LFDNTTNNGGQFL

-515 NGWGDDFSILN
+515 NGWDDDFSILN
-526 LEHEYIHYLDGR
+526 LEHEYVHYLDGR
-538 FNQYGDFHETMREG
+538 FNQYGDFHDTMREG

-561 AEYMHYKDGYT
+561 AEYMYYKEGYN

-577 GKDKTHTLDEVFH
+577 GKEKTHTLADVFS

-610 MLEKHPEDVTELL
+610 MIEKHPEDVTELL

-639 RLGPTYN
+639 RLGPAYN

-659 IDDTDISKPKPK
+659 IDDSDISQPKPK
-671 EKPKKIELNTSVQVS
+671 EKPKKIELNTSIQVS
-686 GEKFAEKLF
+686 GKKFSETLF
-695 FVDVTQNFNQLEV
+695 FIDVSESYNQLEV
-708 SITGSGDA
+708 SISGTGDA

-726 HYFEYEWTNFTHGSN
+726 HYFEYEWSNYTHGSN
-741 ESISIPKNEDGTI
+741 ETISIPKNEDGSI
-754 KTGQYYFSISGRD
+754 KMGQYYFSISGRE

>member
-1 MKNITTACLLLSMLG
+1 MKNIKTACLLLSMLG

-30 TTVPIA
+30 KTVPVA
-36 DVDSGDKNDDTTD
+36 GVDSGDKNDDN
-49 ADSDSDSDSTADDD
+49 ADVDSTVDD
-63 DTDTVNDD
+63 DTDT
-71 DTVTDDDTTSDD
+71 DTDTDT
-83 DKDSDDDTTGDDDS
+83 DDDS
-97 TKDDG
+97 TKDDD
-102 TTDDDTDVDDD
+102 TTDDDTVVDDEA
-113 TELFPHKGKCTV
+113 ELFPHKGKCTV
-125 TELNL
+125 EDFTV

-152 PSAEQADTVFSTLS
+152 PSLEQADVVFSTMS
-166 VTRINAGLKKAI
+166 VSRITGGLKKAI
-178 EAYKGKKEQAQQ
+178 EAYKGTKEQAQQ

-203 NRHDTFARDLQPFP
+203 NRHDTFAKKLQPFP
-217 SELGAEIAAT
+217 SELSVDIANT
-227 IQEFLRS
+227 IQQFLRS
-234 PHALTDGR
+234 PYALTEGR

-263 AAPDVFAVLD
+263 AAPDVFAILD
-273 TFSED
+273 SFSAD
-278 KSESYYYR
+278 KSDSYYYR
-286 KAINNVFIAMAGH
+286 KAINNIFVAMAGH
-299 SQTKAFYDLI
+299 SQTKAFYDVI
-309 ESDPRYIH
+309 ESDSSYIH
-317 RLSAFI
+317 RLSSFI

-346 RLVKTQDASTKQVV
+346 RLVKTEDAETKKVV
-360 IDTLRSLLARYPLG
+360 VDTLDSLLKRYPLG

-384 AEMVNA
+384 AEMVDA
-390 YAPDYL
+390 YASDYL
-396 EQLGLGNAKQDL
+396 EQLGLSNSKSVL
-408 KQKIMTFSYDCRGP
+408 KQRIMTFSYDCRGP
-422 AQILAQEMTEAQAVT
+422 ARILAQEMTEAQAIT

-442 NLKEDDFHQI
+442 NLKEDDFHQT

-474 TKNDYSTYSSF
+474 TKSDYSTYSSF
-485 LFGNTTNNGGQFL
+485 LFDNTTNNGGQFL

-515 NGWGDDFSILN
+515 NGWDDDFSILN
-526 LEHEYIHYLDGR
+526 LEHEYVHYLDGR
-538 FNQYGDFHETMREG
+538 FNQYGDFHDTMREG

-561 AEYMHYKDGYT
+561 AEYMHYKEGYN

-577 GKDKTHTLDEVFH
+577 GKEKTHTLADVFS

-610 MLEKHPEDVTELL
+610 MIEKHPEDVTELL

-639 RLGPTYN
+639 RLGPAYN

-659 IDDTDISKPKPK
+659 IDDSDISQPKPK
-671 EKPKKIELNTSVQVS
+671 EKPKKIELNTSIQVN
-686 GEKFAEKLF
+686 GKKFSETLF
-695 FVDVTQNFNQLEV
+695 FVDVSESYNQLEV
-708 SITGSGDA
+708 SISGTGNA

-726 HYFEYEWTNFTHGSN
+726 HYFEYEWSNYTHGSN
-741 ESISIPKNEDGTI
+741 ETISIPKNEDGSI
-754 KTGQYYFSISGRD
+754 KMGQYYFSISGRE

>member
-1 MKNITTACLLLSMLG
+1 MLG

-30 TTVPIA
+30 KTVPVA
-36 DVDSGDKNDDTTD
+36 GVDSGDKNDDN
-49 ADSDSDSDSTADDD
+49 ADVDSTVDD
-63 DTDTVNDD
+63 DTDTD
-71 DTVTDDDTTSDD
+71 TDDDSTV
-83 DKDSDDDTTGDDDS
+83 DDDS
-97 TKDDG
+97 TKDDD
-102 TTDDDTDVDDD
+102 TTDDDTVVDDD

-125 TELNL
+125 EDFTV

-152 PSAEQADTVFSTLS
+152 PSLEQADVVFSTMS
-166 VTRINAGLKKAI
+166 VSRITGGLKKAI
-178 EAYKGKKEQAQQ
+178 EAYKGTKEQAQQ

-203 NRHDTFARDLQPFP
+203 NRHDTFAKKLQPFS
-217 SELGAEIAAT
+217 SELSADIANT
-227 IQEFLRS
+227 IQQFLRS
-234 PHALTDGR
+234 PYALTEGR

-263 AAPDVFAVLD
+263 AAPDVFAILD
-273 TFSED
+273 SFSAD
-278 KSESYYYR
+278 KSDSYYYR
-286 KAINNVFIAMAGH
+286 KAINNIFVAMAGH
-299 SQTKAFYDLI
+299 SQTKAFYDVI
-309 ESDPRYIH
+309 ESDSSYIH
-317 RLSAFI
+317 RLSGFI

-346 RLVKTQDASTKQVV
+346 RLIKTEDAETKKVV
-360 IDTLRSLLARYPLG
+360 VDTLDSLLKRYPLG

-384 AEMVNA
+384 AEMVDA
-390 YAPDYL
+390 YASDYL
-396 EQLGLGNAKQDL
+396 EQLGLSNSKSVL
-408 KQKIMTFSYDCRGP
+408 KQRIMTFSYDCRGP
-422 AQILAQEMTEAQAVT
+422 ARILAQEMTEAQAIT

-442 NLKEDDFHQI
+442 NLKEDDFHQT

-474 TKNDYSTYSSF
+474 TKSDYSTYSSF
-485 LFGNTTNNGGQFL
+485 LFDNTTNNGGQFL

-515 NGWGDDFSILN
+515 NGWDDDFSILN
-526 LEHEYIHYLDGR
+526 LEHEYVHYLDGR
-538 FNQYGDFHETMREG
+538 FNQYGDFHDTMREG

-561 AEYMHYKDGYT
+561 AEYMYYKEGYN

-577 GKDKTHTLDEVFH
+577 GKEKTHTLADVFS

-610 MLEKHPEDVTELL
+610 MIEKHPEDVTELL

-639 RLGPTYN
+639 RLGAAYN

-659 IDDTDISKPKPK
+659 IDDSDISQPKPK
-671 EKPKKIELNTSVQVS
+671 EKPKKIELNTSIQVS
-686 GEKFAEKLF
+686 GKKFSETLF
-695 FVDVTQNFNQLEV
+695 FVDVSESYNQLEV
-708 SITGSGDA
+708 SISGTGDA

-726 HYFEYEWTNFTHGSN
+726 HYFEYEWSNYTHGSN
-741 ESISIPKNEDGTI
+741 ETISIPKNEDGSI
-754 KTGQYYFSISGRD
+754 KMGQYYFSISGRE

>member
-1 MKNITTACLLLSMLG
+1 MKNIKTACLLLSMLG

-30 TTVPIA
+30 KTVPVA
-36 DVDSGDKNDDTTD
+36 GVDSGDKNDDN
-49 ADSDSDSDSTADDD
+49 ADVDSTVDD
-63 DTDTVNDD
+63 DTDTDTDTDTDNDS
-71 DTVTDDDTTSDD
+71 TV
-83 DKDSDDDTTGDDDS
+83 DDDS
-97 TKDDG
+97 TKDDD
-102 TTDDDTDVDDD
+102 TTDDDTVVDDE

-125 TELNL
+125 EDFTV

-152 PSAEQADTVFSTLS
+152 PSLEQADVVFSTMS
-166 VTRINAGLKKAI
+166 VSRITGGLKKAI
-178 EAYKGKKEQAQQ
+178 EAYKGTKEQAQQ

-203 NRHDTFARDLQPFP
+203 NRHDTFAKKLQPFP
-217 SELGAEIAAT
+217 SELSVDIANT
-227 IQEFLRS
+227 IQQFLRS

-263 AAPDVFAVLD
+263 AAPNVFAILD
-273 TFSED
+273 SFSAD
-278 KSESYYYR
+278 KSDSYYYR
-286 KAINNVFIAMAGH
+286 KAINNIFVAMAGH
-299 SQTKAFYDLI
+299 SQTKAFYDVI
-309 ESDPRYIH
+309 ESDSSYIH
-317 RLSAFI
+317 RLSSFI

-346 RLVKTQDASTKQVV
+346 RLVKTEDAETKKVV
-360 IDTLRSLLARYPLG
+360 VDTLDSLLKRYPLG

-384 AEMVNA
+384 AEMVDA
-390 YAPDYL
+390 YASDYL
-396 EQLGLGNAKQDL
+396 EQLGLSNSKSVL
-408 KQKIMTFSYDCRGP
+408 KQRIMTFSYDCRGP
-422 AQILAQEMTEAQAVT
+422 ARILAQEMTEAQAIT

-442 NLKEDDFHQI
+442 NLKEDDFHQT

-474 TKNDYSTYSSF
+474 TKSDYSTYSSF
-485 LFGNTTNNGGQFL
+485 LFDNTTNNGGQFL

-515 NGWGDDFSILN
+515 NGWDDDFSILN
-526 LEHEYIHYLDGR
+526 LEHEYVHYLDGR
-538 FNQYGDFHETMREG
+538 FNQYGDFHDTMREG
-552 SIVWWLEGF
+552 NIVWWLEGF
-561 AEYMHYKDGYT
+561 AEYMYYKEGYN

-577 GKDKTHTLDEVFH
+577 GKEKTHTLADVFS

-610 MLEKHPEDVTELL
+610 MIEKHPEDVTELL

-639 RLGPTYN
+639 RLGPAYN

-659 IDDTDISKPKPK
+659 IDDSDISQPKPK
-671 EKPKKIELNTSVQVS
+671 EKPKKIELNTSIQVS
-686 GEKFAEKLF
+686 GKKFSETLF
-695 FVDVTQNFNQLEV
+695 FIDVSESYNQLEM
-708 SITGSGDA
+708 SISGTGDA

-726 HYFEYEWTNFTHGSN
+726 HYFEYEWSNYTHGSN
-741 ESISIPKNEDGTI
+741 ETISIPKNEDGSI
-754 KTGQYYFSISGRD
+754 KMGQYYFSISGRE

>member
-1 MKNITTACLLLSMLG
+1 MKNIKTACLLLSMLG

-30 TTVPIA
+30 KTVPVA
-36 DVDSGDKNDDTTD
+36 GVDSGDKNDDN
-49 ADSDSDSDSTADDD
+49 ADVDST
-63 DTDTVNDD
+63 V
-71 DTVTDDDTTSDD
+71 DD
-83 DKDSDDDTTGDDDS
+83 DKDTDTDTDTDTDDDS
-97 TKDDG
+97 TKDDD
-102 TTDDDTDVDDD
+102 TTDDDTVVDDD

-125 TELNL
+125 EDFTV

-152 PSAEQADTVFSTLS
+152 PSLEQADVVFSTMS
-166 VTRINAGLKKAI
+166 VSRITGGLKKAI
-178 EAYKGKKEQAQQ
+178 EAYKGTKEQAQQ

-203 NRHDTFARDLQPFP
+203 NRHDTFAKKLQPFS
-217 SELGAEIAAT
+217 SELSADIANT
-227 IQEFLRS
+227 IQQFLRS
-234 PHALTDGR
+234 PYALTEGR

-263 AAPDVFAVLD
+263 AAPDVFAILD
-273 TFSED
+273 SFSAD
-278 KSESYYYR
+278 KSDSYYYR
-286 KAINNVFIAMAGH
+286 KAINNIFVAMAGH
-299 SQTKAFYDLI
+299 SQTKAFYDVI
-309 ESDPRYIH
+309 ESDSSYIH
-317 RLSAFI
+317 RLSGFI

-338 GNAARELA
+338 GNAVRELA
-346 RLVKTQDASTKQVV
+346 RLIKTEDAETKKVV
-360 IDTLRSLLARYPLG
+360 VDTLDSLLKRYPLG

-384 AEMVNA
+384 AEMVDA
-390 YAPDYL
+390 YASDYL
-396 EQLGLGNAKQDL
+396 EQLGLSNSKSVL
-408 KQKIMTFSYDCRGP
+408 KQRIMTFSYDCRGP
-422 AQILAQEMTEAQAVT
+422 ARILAQEMTEAQAIT

-442 NLKEDDFHQI
+442 NLKEDDFHQT

-474 TKNDYSTYSSF
+474 TKSDYSTYSSF
-485 LFGNTTNNGGQFL
+485 LFDNTTNNGGQFL

-503 KQGNVPRFVAYQ
+503 KRGNVPRFVAYQ
-515 NGWGDDFSILN
+515 NGWDDDFSILN
-526 LEHEYIHYLDGR
+526 LEHEYVHYLDGR
-538 FNQYGDFHETMREG
+538 FNQYGDFHDTMREG

-561 AEYMHYKDGYT
+561 AEYMYYKEGYN

-577 GKDKTHTLDEVFH
+577 GKEKTHTLADVFS

-610 MLEKHPEDVTELL
+610 MIEKHPEDVTELL

-639 RLGPTYN
+639 RLGPAYN

-659 IDDTDISKPKPK
+659 IDDSDISQPKPK
-671 EKPKKIELNTSVQVS
+671 EKPKKIELNTSIQVS
-686 GEKFAEKLF
+686 GKKFSETLF
-695 FVDVTQNFNQLEV
+695 FIDVSESYNQLEV
-708 SITGSGDA
+708 SISGTGDA

-726 HYFEYEWTNFTHGSN
+726 HYFEYEWSNYTHGSN
-741 ESISIPKNEDGTI
+741 ETISIPKNEDGSI
-754 KTGQYYFSISGRD
+754 KMGQYYFSISGRE

>member
-1 MKNITTACLLLSMLG
+1 MKNIKTACLLLSMLG

-30 TTVPIA
+30 KAVPVA
-36 DVDSGDKNDDTTD
+36 GVDSGDKNDDN
-49 ADSDSDSDSTADDD
+49 ADVDSTVDD
-63 DTDTVNDD
+63 DTDTDD
-71 DTVTDDDTTSDD
+71 DSTV
-83 DKDSDDDTTGDDDS
+83 DDDS
-97 TKDDG
+97 TKDDD
-102 TTDDDTDVDDD
+102 TTDDDTVVDDD

-125 TELNL
+125 EDFTV

-152 PSAEQADTVFSTLS
+152 PSLEQADVVFSTMS
-166 VTRINAGLKKAI
+166 VSRITGGLKKAI
-178 EAYKGKKEQAQQ
+178 EAYKGTKEQAQQ

-203 NRHDTFARDLQPFP
+203 NRHDTFAKKLQPFP
-217 SELGAEIAAT
+217 SELSVNIANT
-227 IQEFLRS
+227 IQQFLRS
-234 PHALTDGR
+234 PYALTDGR

-263 AAPDVFAVLD
+263 AAPDVFAILD
-273 TFSED
+273 SFSAD
-278 KSESYYYR
+278 KSDSYYYR
-286 KAINNVFIAMAGH
+286 KAINNIFVAMAGH
-299 SQTKAFYDLI
+299 SQTKAFYDVI
-309 ESDPRYIH
+309 ESDSSYIH
-317 RLSAFI
+317 RLSSFI

-346 RLVKTQDASTKQVV
+346 RLVKTEDAETKKVV
-360 IDTLRSLLARYPLG
+360 VDTLDSLLKRYPLG

-384 AEMVNA
+384 AEMVDA
-390 YAPDYL
+390 YASDYL
-396 EQLGLGNAKQDL
+396 EQVGLSNSKSVL
-408 KQKIMTFSYDCRGP
+408 KQRIMTFSYDCRGP
-422 AQILAQEMTEAQAVT
+422 ARILAQEMTEAQAIT

-442 NLKEDDFHQI
+442 NLKEDDFHQT

-474 TKNDYSTYSSF
+474 TKSDYSTYSSF
-485 LFGNTTNNGGQFL
+485 LFDNTTNNGGQFL

-515 NGWGDDFSILN
+515 NGWDDDFSILN
-526 LEHEYIHYLDGR
+526 LEHEYVHYLDGR
-538 FNQYGDFHETMREG
+538 FNQYGDFHDTMREG

-561 AEYMHYKDGYT
+561 AEYMHYKEGYN

-577 GKDKTHTLDEVFH
+577 GKEKTHTLADVFS

-610 MLEKHPEDVTELL
+610 MIEKHPEDVTELL

-639 RLGPTYN
+639 RLGPAYN
-646 TEFHSWLDEVTKD
+646 IEFHSWLDEVTKD
-659 IDDTDISKPKPK
+659 IDDSDISQPKPK
-671 EKPKKIELNTSVQVS
+671 EKPKKIELNTSIQVN
-686 GEKFAEKLF
+686 GKKFSETLF
-695 FVDVTQNFNQLEV
+695 FVDVSESYNQLEV
-708 SITGSGDA
+708 SISGTGDA

-726 HYFEYEWTNFTHGSN
+726 HYFEYEWSNYTHGSN
-741 ESISIPKNEDGTI
+741 ETISIPKNEDGSI
-754 KTGQYYFSISGRD
+754 KMGQYYFSISGRE

>member
-1 MKNITTACLLLSMLG
+1 MLG

-30 TTVPIA
+30 KTVPVA
-36 DVDSGDKNDDTTD
+36 GVDSGDKNDDN
-49 ADSDSDSDSTADDD
+49 ADVDST
-63 DTDTVNDD
+63 V
-71 DTVTDDDTTSDD
+71 DD
-83 DKDSDDDTTGDDDS
+83 DKDKDTDTDTDTDTDDDSTVDDDS
-97 TKDDG
+97 TKDDD
-102 TTDDDTDVDDD
+102 TTDDDTVVDDD

-125 TELNL
+125 EDFTV

-152 PSAEQADTVFSTLS
+152 PSLEQADVVFSTMS
-166 VTRINAGLKKAI
+166 VSRITGGLKKAI
-178 EAYKGKKEQAQQ
+178 EAYKGTKEQAQQ

-203 NRHDTFARDLQPFP
+203 NRHDTFAKKLQPFS
-217 SELGAEIAAT
+217 SELSADIANT
-227 IQEFLRS
+227 IQQFLRS
-234 PHALTDGR
+234 PYALTEGR

-263 AAPDVFAVLD
+263 AAPDVFAILD
-273 TFSED
+273 SFSAD
-278 KSESYYYR
+278 KSDSYYYR
-286 KAINNVFIAMAGH
+286 KAINNIFVAMAGH
-299 SQTKAFYDLI
+299 SQTKAFYDVI
-309 ESDPRYIH
+309 ESDSSYIH
-317 RLSAFI
+317 RLSSFI

-346 RLVKTQDASTKQVV
+346 RLVKTSDAETKKVV
-360 IDTLRSLLARYPLG
+360 VDTLDSLLKRYPLG

-384 AEMVNA
+384 AEMVDA
-390 YAPDYL
+390 YASDYL
-396 EQLGLGNAKQDL
+396 EQLGLSNSKSVL
-408 KQKIMTFSYDCRGP
+408 KQRIMTFSYDCRGP
-422 AQILAQEMTEAQAVT
+422 ARILAQEMTEAQAIT

-442 NLKEDDFHQI
+442 NLKEDDFHQT

-474 TKNDYSTYSSF
+474 TKSDYSTYSSF
-485 LFGNTTNNGGQFL
+485 LFDNTTNNGGQFL

-515 NGWGDDFSILN
+515 NGWDDDFSILN
-526 LEHEYIHYLDGR
+526 LEHEYVHYLDGR
-538 FNQYGDFHETMREG
+538 FNQYGDFHDTMREG

-561 AEYMHYKDGYT
+561 AEYMYYKEGYN

-577 GKDKTHTLDEVFH
+577 GKEKTHTLADVFS

-610 MLEKHPEDVTELL
+610 MIEKHPEDVTELL

-639 RLGPTYN
+639 RLGPAYN

-659 IDDTDISKPKPK
+659 IDDSDISQPKPK
-671 EKPKKIELNTSVQVS
+671 EKPKKIELNTSIQAS
-686 GEKFAEKLF
+686 GKKFSETLF
-695 FVDVTQNFNQLEV
+695 FVDVSESYNQLEV
-708 SITGSGDA
+708 SISGTGDA

-726 HYFEYEWTNFTHGSN
+726 HYFEYEWSNYTHGSN
-741 ESISIPKNEDGTI
+741 ETISIPKNEDGSI
-754 KTGQYYFSISGRD
+754 KMGQYYFSISGRE
-767 EFDVELSVVAK
+767 EFDV

>member
-1 MKNITTACLLLSMLG
+1 MKNIKTACLLLSMLG

-30 TTVPIA
+30 KTVPVA
-36 DVDSGDKNDDTTD
+36 GVDSGDKNDDN
-49 ADSDSDSDSTADDD
+49 ADVDSNVDD
-63 DTDTVNDD
+63 DTDTD
-71 DTVTDDDTTSDD
+71 TDDDSTV
-83 DKDSDDDTTGDDDS
+83 DDDS
-97 TKDDG
+97 TKDDD
-102 TTDDDTDVDDD
+102 TTDDDTVVDDEA
-113 TELFPHKGKCTV
+113 ELFPHKGKCTV
-125 TELNL
+125 EDFTV

-152 PSAEQADTVFSTLS
+152 PSLEQADVVFSTMS
-166 VTRINAGLKKAI
+166 VSRITGGLKKAI
-178 EAYKGKKEQAQQ
+178 EAYKGTKEQAQQ

-203 NRHDTFARDLQPFP
+203 NRHDTFAKKLQPFP
-217 SELGAEIAAT
+217 SELSVDIANT
-227 IQEFLRS
+227 IQQFLRS
-234 PHALTDGR
+234 PYALTEGR

-263 AAPDVFAVLD
+263 AAPDVFAILD
-273 TFSED
+273 SFSAD
-278 KSESYYYR
+278 KSDSYYYR
-286 KAINNVFIAMAGH
+286 KAINNIFVAMAGH
-299 SQTKAFYDLI
+299 SQTKAFYDVI
-309 ESDPRYIH
+309 ESDSSYIH
-317 RLSAFI
+317 RLSGFI

-346 RLVKTQDASTKQVV
+346 RLVKTEDAETKKVV
-360 IDTLRSLLARYPLG
+360 VDTLDSLLKRYPLG

-384 AEMVNA
+384 AEMVDA
-390 YAPDYL
+390 YASDYL
-396 EQLGLGNAKQDL
+396 EQLGLSNSKSVL
-408 KQKIMTFSYDCRGP
+408 KQRIMTFSYDCRGP
-422 AQILAQEMTEAQAVT
+422 ARILAQEMTEAQAIT

-442 NLKEDDFHQI
+442 NLKEDDFHQT

-474 TKNDYSTYSSF
+474 TKSDYSTYSSF
-485 LFGNTTNNGGQFL
+485 LFDNTTNNGGQFL

-515 NGWGDDFSILN
+515 NGWDDDFSILN
-526 LEHEYIHYLDGR
+526 LEHEYVHYLDGR
-538 FNQYGDFHETMREG
+538 FNQYGDFHDTMREG

-561 AEYMHYKDGYT
+561 AEYMHYKEGYN

-577 GKDKTHTLDEVFH
+577 GKEKTHTLADVFS

-610 MLEKHPEDVTELL
+610 MIEKHPEDLTELL

-639 RLGPTYN
+639 RLGPAYN

-659 IDDTDISKPKPK
+659 IDDSDISQPKPK
-671 EKPKKIELNTSVQVS
+671 EKPKKIELNTSIQVN
-686 GEKFAEKLF
+686 GKKFSETLF
-695 FVDVTQNFNQLEV
+695 FVDVSESYNQLEV
-708 SITGSGDA
+708 SISGTGDA

-726 HYFEYEWTNFTHGSN
+726 HYFEYEWSNYTHGSN
-741 ESISIPKNEDGTI
+741 ETISIPKNEDGSI
-754 KTGQYYFSISGRD
+754 KVGQYYFSISGRE

>member
-1 MKNITTACLLLSMLG
+1 MKNIKTACLLLSMLG

-30 TTVPIA
+30 KTVPVA
-36 DVDSGDKNDDTTD
+36 GVDSGDKNDDN
-49 ADSDSDSDSTADDD
+49 ADVDST
-63 DTDTVNDD
+63 V
-71 DTVTDDDTTSDD
+71 DD
-83 DKDSDDDTTGDDDS
+83 DKDTDTDTDTDTDDDS
-97 TKDDG
+97 TKDDD
-102 TTDDDTDVDDD
+102 TTDDDTVVDDD

-125 TELNL
+125 EDFTV

-152 PSAEQADTVFSTLS
+152 PSLEQADVVFSTMS
-166 VTRINAGLKKAI
+166 VSRITGGLKKAI
-178 EAYKGKKEQAQQ
+178 EAYKGTKEQAQQ

-203 NRHDTFARDLQPFP
+203 NRHDTFAKKLQPFP
-217 SELGAEIAAT
+217 SELSVNIANT
-227 IQEFLRS
+227 IQQFLRS
-234 PHALTDGR
+234 PYALAEGR

-263 AAPDVFAVLD
+263 AAPDVFAILD
-273 TFSED
+273 SFSAD
-278 KSESYYYR
+278 KSDSYYYR
-286 KAINNVFIAMAGH
+286 KAINNIFVAMAGH
-299 SQTKAFYDLI
+299 SQTKAFYDVI
-309 ESDPRYIH
+309 ESDSSYIH
-317 RLSAFI
+317 RLSSFI

-346 RLVKTQDASTKQVV
+346 RLVKTEDAETRKVV
-360 IDTLRSLLARYPLG
+360 VDTLDSLLKRYPLG

-384 AEMVNA
+384 AEMVDA
-390 YAPDYL
+390 YASDYL
-396 EQLGLGNAKQDL
+396 EQLGLSNSKSVL
-408 KQKIMTFSYDCRGP
+408 KQRIMTFSYDCRGP
-422 AQILAQEMTEAQAVT
+422 ARILAQEMTEAQAIT

-442 NLKEDDFHQI
+442 NLKEDDFHQT

-474 TKNDYSTYSSF
+474 TKSDYSTYSSF
-485 LFGNTTNNGGQFL
+485 LFDNTTNNGGQFL

-515 NGWGDDFSILN
+515 NGWDDDFSILN
-526 LEHEYIHYLDGR
+526 LEHEYVHYLDGR
-538 FNQYGDFHETMREG
+538 FNQYGDFHDTMREG
-552 SIVWWLEGF
+552 NIVWWLEGF
-561 AEYMHYKDGYT
+561 AEYMYYKEGYN

-577 GKDKTHTLDEVFH
+577 GKEKTHTLADVFS

-610 MLEKHPEDVTELL
+610 MIEKHPENVTELL

-639 RLGPTYN
+639 RLGPAYN

-659 IDDTDISKPKPK
+659 IDDSDISQPKPK
-671 EKPKKIELNTSVQVS
+671 EKPKKIELNTSIQVS
-686 GEKFAEKLF
+686 GKKFSETLF
-695 FVDVTQNFNQLEV
+695 FVDVSESYNQLEV
-708 SITGSGDA
+708 SISGTGDA

-726 HYFEYEWTNFTHGSN
+726 HYFEYEWSNYTHGSN
-741 ESISIPKNEDGTI
+741 ETISIPKNEDGSI
-754 KTGQYYFSISGRD
+754 KMGQYYFSISGRE